1 MKKYK
6 MFLRSN
12 TVNVSNMVPVTRQK
26 SNNINTNILNK
37 RRIDDIIYFISDDI
51 KQYQQLIKILGP
63 HHKNVEFLHEKIL
76 DKLAEN
82 NYEIIQF
89 ILNKKKRTNEELII
103 IKTLLSTMKSLSLM
117 ININEPEKILFSLS
131 TYLRLES
138 KPRDSILFRFGDKG
152 TKFYI
157 LLSGRVSIL
166 ILKETRV
173 EMSFKRYFL
182 HLFLLKMMKEKEMVK
197 KTIMANNKIKNH
209 LDAKTFDIIFDKI
222 LKFVR
227 KHFGKNL
234 KKKENDLEE
243 DSLDES
249 EGVSEIETK
258 KNFES
263 PVKKRRIQLN
273 YMNNDNANNY
283 KFEVKDRIRV
293 EEIKPLK
300 NKFRKRMSIGLPSTS
315 RISILETAKLKSL
328 TKNEFEEIDCPIFT
342 KEEEIKEL
350 VSYYLYLKA
359 ILVNIRKDKISL
371 KDYINNTYINSIFR
385 KEFNEDDDVEEEQ
398 YVIYTYH
405 EIVQKNKGD
414 TFGELALQHEDSKRT
429 ATILATSDII
439 LGYLTKNDYETCI
452 NEIQLKRRKNEVN
465 FIMSFSIFD
474 KMNWVNFEKKY
485 FNFFKREFYNQGEV
499 VLRQGEKINK
509 LIFIMDGQFEITS
522 SLSLNSLYKI
532 IRQKTN
538 YSYQKMSI
546 GSNNKKNSLRLC
558 ISNNKDIIG
567 LNDCCFLGFFN
578 EEISFITAT
587 CISNKSYTFTLEKSL
602 LEDFKN
608 RIVEIKQNIKQLNKK
623 REKVMLDRLT
633 TIFEQLL
640 KNKKNKKMGKEN
652 ISTNQNKN
660 SFNENNNNSAMNNYI
675 KNKQLSDNNKRNEE
689 ILPQYRN
696 FLLSARFRRSRAL
709 TKFNENKLN
718 INFLL
723 ENNFS
728 KEYLTSERNAFSSK
742 KYRMKDLKF
751 EENKN
756 SAYKLIETDNNIDSL
771 EYKKKITNIMAVKE
785 NMPPKLNPR
794 VYLKS
799 AVTIRELNE
808 QTNIREKMKNLYLP
822 LNNII
827 NKEYINLFNWVDYN
841 KKIFDNY
848 KKVKDDDQIIK
859 TETINFKNELKKTNT
874 DRNRTYNL
882 NTDSKKK
889 EAKTERLKENEKI
902 KVKEKEKDKNSEFGD
917 SKKLSFSS
925 DNEENKNEKNEIEN
939 KKLYN
944 SRYEDSQSNIGNNL
958 FISKRNI
965 NMKARRTLKSLELEE
980 EIKNMILKTI
990 KNKNKENNFKN
1001 KNPFENSIDRKD
1013 TSSRKYTNTEYVR
1026 SPYNKISLFK
1036 NTFNWTKSKKKSKNK
1051 AKLNESYLKQILG
1064 TRYRNRDDEF
1074 ISRTEKKIVKE
1085 INDYNADLKRKKEI
1099 KLKFAKKA
1107 KEKKNMNKNKKNSSR
1122 YMNADFENENDKD
1135 LLMSRNFNIRNLKKS
1150 YEKKK

>member
-1 MKKYK
+1 MKKFK
-6 MFLRSN
+6 MFMRSN
-12 TVNVSNMVPVTRQK
+12 TMNVSNIVPVTRQK
-26 SNNINTNILNK
+26 SNHINTNILNK

-63 HHKNVEFLHEKIL
+63 HHKNVELLHEKIL

-117 ININEPEKILFSLS
+117 INITEPEKILFSLS
-131 TYLRLES
+131 TCLKLES
-138 KPRDSILFRFGDKG
+138 KPKDSILFRFGDKG

-197 KTIMANNKIKNH
+197 KTIMANTKIKNP

-243 DSLDES
+243 DSLDDS
-249 EGVSEIETK
+249 EGVSEIENK

-273 YMNNDNANNY
+273 YMNNDNQNNY

-293 EEIKPLK
+293 EEIKPIK

-315 RISILETAKLKSL
+315 RISILEAAKLKSL
-328 TKNEFEEIDCPIFT
+328 TKNEFEELDCPIFS

-350 VSYYLYLKA
+350 VSYYLYLKT
-359 ILVNIRKDKISL
+359 ILANIRKDKISL

-385 KEFNEDDDVEEEQ
+385 KDINEDDDVEEEQ

-429 ATILATSDII
+429 ATILATTDII
-439 LGYLTKNDYETCI
+439 LGYLTKNDYEACI
-452 NEIQLKRRKNEVN
+452 NEIQLKRRKHEVN

-474 KMNWVNFEKKY
+474 KMNWVTFEKRY
-485 FNFFKREFYNQGEV
+485 FNFFKREFYSQGEV
-499 VLRQGEKINK
+499 VLKQGEKINK
-509 LIFIMDGQFEITS
+509 LIFIMNGQFEITS

-538 YSYQKMSI
+538 YSYQKMNIS
-546 GSNNKKNSLRLC
+546 SNSKKNSLRLS

-567 LNDCCFLGFFN
+567 LNDCSFLGIFN

-587 CISNKSYTFTLEKSL
+587 CISNKSYTFTLDKTI
-602 LEDFKN
+602 LENFKN
-608 RIVEIKQNIKQLNKK
+608 KLVEIKQNIKQLNKK
-623 REKVMLDRLT
+623 REKVMVDRLT
-633 TIFEQLL
+633 TIFEQLV
-640 KNKKNKKMGKEN
+640 KNKKIKKMVKESI
-652 ISTNQNKN
+652 ISNQNKN
-660 SFNENNNNSAMNNYI
+660 SSVENNNNSAMNNYI
-675 KNKQLSDNNKRNEE
+675 KSKQLSDNNKRNEE

-728 KEYLTSERNAFSSK
+728 KEYLATERNAFSSK
-742 KYRMKDLKF
+742 KYREKDLKF

-756 SAYKLIETDNNIDSL
+756 SVYKLIDTEYNIDSL
-771 EYKKKITNIMAVKE
+771 KYKKKITNIMAVKE

-794 VYLKS
+794 IYLKS

-808 QTNIREKMKNLYLP
+808 KTNIREKMKNLYLP

-841 KKIFDNY
+841 KKMFDNY
-848 KKVKDDDQIIK
+848 KKIKDDGQIIK
-859 TETINFKNELKKTNT
+859 IETINNFKEEFRKTNT
-874 DRNRTYNL
+874 ERNRTYNL
-882 NTDSKKK
+882 NIDSKKK
-889 EAKTERLKENEKI
+889 ETKIERLKE
-902 KVKEKEKDKNSEFGD
+902 KEKEKDKNSEFGD

-939 KKLYN
+939 QKLYN
-944 SRYEDSQSNIGNNL
+944 SRYEGSHKNIGNNI
-958 FISKRNI
+958 FSSKRNI
-965 NMKARRTLKSLELEE
+965 NLKVRRTLKSLELEE
-980 EIKNMILKTI
+980 EIKNMILKNI

-1001 KNPFENSIDRKD
+1001 KNPFEDSTEKKNS
-1013 TSSRKYTNTEYVR
+1013 SSGKYINTEFIR
-1026 SPYNKISLFK
+1026 SPYNKMSLFK
-1036 NTFNWTKSKKKSKNK
+1036 NPFNSTKSKKNLKSK

-1064 TRYRNRDDEF
+1064 TRYRNREDEF

-1099 KLKFAKKA
+1099 KLKFSKKA
-1107 KEKKNMNKNKKNSSR
+1107 KENKNKNKKKINSSR
-1122 YMNADFENENDKD
+1122 YMNGDFENENDKD
-1135 LLMSRNFNIRNLKKS
+1135 LLMSHNFNIRNLKKS

>member
-6 MFLRSN
+6 MFMRSN
-12 TVNVSNMVPVTRQK
+12 TVNISNSVPVTRQK
-26 SNNINTNILNK
+26 SNTINTSIIKK

-51 KQYQQLIKILGP
+51 KQYQQIIKILGP
-63 HHKNVEFLHEKIL
+63 HHKNVEFLHDKIL
-76 DKLAEN
+76 NKLAEN

-117 ININEPEKILFSLS
+117 INITEPEKILFSLS
-131 TYLRLES
+131 TYLKLES
-138 KPRDSILFRFGDKG
+138 KPKDSILFRFGDKG

-173 EMSFKRYFL
+173 EMSFMRYFL
-182 HLFLLKMMKEKEMVK
+182 HLFLLKMMKERELVK
-197 KTIMANNKIKNH
+197 KTIMANNKIKNR
-209 LDAKTFDIIFDKI
+209 LDEKTFDIIFDKI

-234 KKKENDLEE
+234 KKKENEIEE
-243 DSLDES
+243 DSLDDS
-249 EGVSEIETK
+249 EGMSENETK
-258 KNFES
+258 KNFDS
-263 PVKKRRIQLN
+263 PVKKRKIQVN
-273 YMNNDNANNY
+273 YMNNDNSNNY

-293 EEIKPLK
+293 EEIKPIK
-300 NKFRKRMSIGLPSTS
+300 SKFRKRLSIGLPTTS
-315 RISILETAKLKSL
+315 RISILEAAKLKTL
-328 TKNEFEEIDCPIFT
+328 TKNDFEEIDCPIFT
-342 KEEEIKEL
+342 KEEELKEL
-350 VSYYLYLKA
+350 VSYYLYLKT
-359 ILVNIRKDKISL
+359 ILVNVRKDKISL

-385 KEFNEDDDVEEEQ
+385 KDFNEEDDVEEEQ
-398 YVIYTYH
+398 YVIYIYH

-452 NEIQLKRRKNEVN
+452 NEIQLKRRKNEAN

-485 FNFFKREFYNQGEV
+485 FNFFKREFYSQGQV

-538 YSYQKMSI
+538 YSYQKMSLN
-546 GSNNKKNSLRLC
+546 SYNKKNSLRLC

-567 LNDCCFLGFFN
+567 LNDCCFLGFYN

-587 CISNKSYTFTLEKSL
+587 CISNKSITFTLEKSF

-608 RIVEIKQNIKQLNKK
+608 RIFEIRQNIKKLNKK

-633 TIFEQLL
+633 TIFEQLI
-640 KNKKNKKMGKEN
+640 KNKKSKKMNKEN
-652 ISTNQNKN
+652 ISSNQNRN
-660 SFNENNNNSAMNNYI
+660 SSIENNNNSAMNNYI
-675 KNKQLSDNNKRNEE
+675 KSKQLSDCNKRNEE
-689 ILPQYRN
+689 ILPQFRN

-709 TKFNENKLN
+709 DKFNKNKLN

-728 KEYLTSERNAFSSK
+728 KEYLSTERNAFSSK
-742 KYRMKDLKF
+742 KYKMKDLYNF

-756 SAYKLIETDNNIDSL
+756 SIYKLIETDNNIDNP
-771 EYKKKITNIMAVKE
+771 EYKKKITNIMAIKE

-794 VYLKS
+794 LYLKS

-808 QTNIREKMKNLYLP
+808 KTNIREKMKNLYLP

-827 NKEYINLFNWVDYN
+827 NKEYINLFNCVNYN
-841 KKIFDNY
+841 KKAFDNY
-848 KKVKDDDQIIK
+848 KKIKDCDQKIK
-859 TETINFKNELKKTNT
+859 TETINNYKDDLSKTNT
-874 DRNRTYNL
+874 DKNRIYNL
-882 NTDSKKK
+882 NMDSKRR
-889 EAKTERLKENEKI
+889 EAKTERQ
-902 KVKEKEKDKNSEFGD
+902 KEKEKDKNSEFGD

-925 DNEENKNEKNEIEN
+925 DNEENKNEKNENEN
-939 KKLYN
+939 KILYN
-944 SRYEDSQSNIGNNL
+944 TRYEESPNNIYNNP
-958 FISKRNI
+958 FIIKRNKD
-965 NMKARRTLKSLELEE
+965 MKARRTLKSLELEE
-980 EIKNMILKTI
+980 EIKSLFLKNL
-990 KNKNKENNFKN
+990 KNKNKESNFKKMN
-1001 KNPFENSIDRKD
+1001 IFENSIDKKNS
-1013 TSSRKYTNTEYVR
+1013 SSRKYTNTEFTR
-1026 SPYNKISLFK
+1026 NPYNKMSLFK
-1036 NTFNWTKSKKKSKNK
+1036 NAFNFTKSKKNSKKK

-1064 TRYRNRDDEF
+1064 TRYRNREDEF

-1107 KEKKNMNKNKKNSSR
+1107 KENKSMNKKKKNSSR
-1122 YMNADFENENDKD
+1122 YMNGDFENENDKD
-1135 LLMSRNFNIRNLKKS
+1135 LLLSHNFNIRNLKKS

>member
-1 MKKYK
+1 MKKFK
-6 MFLRSN
+6 MFMRSN
-12 TVNVSNMVPVTRQK
+12 TMNVSNIVPVTRQK
-26 SNNINTNILNK
+26 SNHINTNILNK

-63 HHKNVEFLHEKIL
+63 HHKNVELLHEKIL

-117 ININEPEKILFSLS
+117 INITEPEKILFSLS
-131 TYLRLES
+131 TCLKLES
-138 KPRDSILFRFGDKG
+138 KPKDSILFRFGDKG

-197 KTIMANNKIKNH
+197 KTIMANTKIKNP

-243 DSLDES
+243 DSLDDS
-249 EGVSEIETK
+249 EGVSEIENK

-273 YMNNDNANNY
+273 YMNNDNQNNY

-293 EEIKPLK
+293 EEIKPIK

-315 RISILETAKLKSL
+315 RISILEAAKLKSL
-328 TKNEFEEIDCPIFT
+328 TKNEFEELDCPIFS

-350 VSYYLYLKA
+350 VSYYLYLKT
-359 ILVNIRKDKISL
+359 ILANIRKDKISL

-385 KEFNEDDDVEEEQ
+385 KDINEDDDVEEEQ

-452 NEIQLKRRKNEVN
+452 NEIQLKRRKHEVN

-474 KMNWVNFEKKY
+474 KMNWVTFEKRY
-485 FNFFKREFYNQGEV
+485 FNFFKREFYSQGEV
-499 VLRQGEKINK
+499 VLKQGEKINK
-509 LIFIMDGQFEITS
+509 LIFIMNGQFEITS

-538 YSYQKMSI
+538 YSYQKMNIS
-546 GSNNKKNSLRLC
+546 SNSKKNSLRLS

-567 LNDCCFLGFFN
+567 LNDCSFLGIFN

-587 CISNKSYTFTLEKSL
+587 CISNKSYTFTLDKTI
-602 LEDFKN
+602 LENFKN
-608 RIVEIKQNIKQLNKK
+608 KLVEIKQNIKQLNKK
-623 REKVMLDRLT
+623 REKVMVDRLT
-633 TIFEQLL
+633 TIFEQLV
-640 KNKKNKKMGKEN
+640 KNKKIKKMVKESI
-652 ISTNQNKN
+652 ISNQNKN
-660 SFNENNNNSAMNNYI
+660 SSVENNNNSAMNNYI
-675 KNKQLSDNNKRNEE
+675 KSKQLSDNNKRNEE

-728 KEYLTSERNAFSSK
+728 KEYLATERNAFSSK
-742 KYRMKDLKF
+742 KYREKDLKF

-756 SAYKLIETDNNIDSL
+756 SVYKLIDTEYNIDSL
-771 EYKKKITNIMAVKE
+771 KYKKKITNIMAVKE

-794 VYLKS
+794 IYLKS

-808 QTNIREKMKNLYLP
+808 KTNIREKMKNLYLP

-841 KKIFDNY
+841 KKMFDNY
-848 KKVKDDDQIIK
+848 KKIKDDGQIIK
-859 TETINFKNELKKTNT
+859 IETINNFKEEFRKTNT
-874 DRNRTYNL
+874 ERNRNRTYNL
-882 NTDSKKK
+882 NIDSKKK
-889 EAKTERLKENEKI
+889 ETKIERLKE
-902 KVKEKEKDKNSEFGD
+902 KEKEKDKNSEFGD

-939 KKLYN
+939 QKLYN
-944 SRYEDSQSNIGNNL
+944 SRYEGSHKNIGNNI
-958 FISKRNI
+958 FSSKRNI
-965 NMKARRTLKSLELEE
+965 NLKVRRTLKSLELEE
-980 EIKNMILKTI
+980 EIKNMILKNI

-1001 KNPFENSIDRKD
+1001 KNPFEDSIEKKNS
-1013 TSSRKYTNTEYVR
+1013 SSGKYINTEFIR
-1026 SPYNKISLFK
+1026 SPYNKMSLFK
-1036 NTFNWTKSKKKSKNK
+1036 TPFNSTKSKKNLKSK

-1064 TRYRNRDDEF
+1064 TRYRNREDEF

-1099 KLKFAKKA
+1099 KLKFSKKA
-1107 KEKKNMNKNKKNSSR
+1107 KENKNKNKKKINSSR
-1122 YMNADFENENDKD
+1122 YMNGDFENENDKD
-1135 LLMSRNFNIRNLKKS
+1135 LLMSHNFNIRNLKKS

>member
-1 MKKYK
+1 MKKFK
-6 MFLRSN
+6 MFMRSN
-12 TVNVSNMVPVTRQK
+12 TMNVSNIVPVTRQK
-26 SNNINTNILNK
+26 SNHINTNILNK

-63 HHKNVEFLHEKIL
+63 HHKNVELLHEKIL

-117 ININEPEKILFSLS
+117 INITEPEKILFSLS
-131 TYLRLES
+131 TCLKLES
-138 KPRDSILFRFGDKG
+138 KPKDSILFRFGDKG

-197 KTIMANNKIKNH
+197 KTIMANTKIKNP

-243 DSLDES
+243 DSLDDS
-249 EGVSEIETK
+249 EGVSEIENK

-273 YMNNDNANNY
+273 YMNNDNQNNY

-293 EEIKPLK
+293 EEIKPIK

-315 RISILETAKLKSL
+315 RISILEAAKLKSL
-328 TKNEFEEIDCPIFT
+328 TKNEFEELDCPIFS

-350 VSYYLYLKA
+350 VSYYLYLKT
-359 ILVNIRKDKISL
+359 ILANIRKDKISL

-385 KEFNEDDDVEEEQ
+385 KDINEDDDVEEEQ

-429 ATILATSDII
+429 ATILATTDII
-439 LGYLTKNDYETCI
+439 LGYLTKNDYEACI
-452 NEIQLKRRKNEVN
+452 NEIQLKRRKHEVN

-474 KMNWVNFEKKY
+474 KMNWVTFEKRY
-485 FNFFKREFYNQGEV
+485 FNFFKREFYSQGEV
-499 VLRQGEKINK
+499 VLKQGEKINK
-509 LIFIMDGQFEITS
+509 LIFIMNGQFEITS

-538 YSYQKMSI
+538 YSYQKMNIS
-546 GSNNKKNSLRLC
+546 SNSKKNSLRLS

-567 LNDCCFLGFFN
+567 LNDCSFLGIFN

-587 CISNKSYTFTLEKSL
+587 CISNKSYTFTLDKTI
-602 LEDFKN
+602 LENFKN
-608 RIVEIKQNIKQLNKK
+608 KLVEIKQNIKQLNKK
-623 REKVMLDRLT
+623 REKVMVDRLT
-633 TIFEQLL
+633 TIFEQLV
-640 KNKKNKKMGKEN
+640 KNKKIKKMVKESI
-652 ISTNQNKN
+652 ISNQNKN
-660 SFNENNNNSAMNNYI
+660 SSVENNNNSAMNNYI
-675 KNKQLSDNNKRNEE
+675 KSKQLSDNNKRNEE

-728 KEYLTSERNAFSSK
+728 KEYLATERNAFSSK
-742 KYRMKDLKF
+742 KYRKKDLKF

-756 SAYKLIETDNNIDSL
+756 SVYKLIDTEYNIDSL
-771 EYKKKITNIMAVKE
+771 KYKKKITNIMAVKE

-794 VYLKS
+794 IYLKS

-808 QTNIREKMKNLYLP
+808 KTNIREKMKNLYLP

-841 KKIFDNY
+841 KKMFDNY
-848 KKVKDDDQIIK
+848 KKIKDDGQIIK
-859 TETINFKNELKKTNT
+859 IETINNFKEEFRKTNT
-874 DRNRTYNL
+874 ERNRNRTYNL
-882 NTDSKKK
+882 NFDSKKK
-889 EAKTERLKENEKI
+889 ETKIERLKE
-902 KVKEKEKDKNSEFGD
+902 KEKEKDKNSEFGD

-939 KKLYN
+939 QKLYN
-944 SRYEDSQSNIGNNL
+944 SRYEGSHKNIGNNI
-958 FISKRNI
+958 FSSKRNI
-965 NMKARRTLKSLELEE
+965 NLKVRRTLKSLELEE
-980 EIKNMILKTI
+980 EIKNMILKNI

-1001 KNPFENSIDRKD
+1001 KNPFEDSIEKKNS
-1013 TSSRKYTNTEYVR
+1013 SSGKYINTEFIR
-1026 SPYNKISLFK
+1026 SPYNKMSLFK
-1036 NTFNWTKSKKKSKNK
+1036 NPFNSTKSKKNLKSK

-1064 TRYRNRDDEF
+1064 TRYRNREDEF

-1099 KLKFAKKA
+1099 KLKFSKKA
-1107 KEKKNMNKNKKNSSR
+1107 KENKNKNKKKINSSR
-1122 YMNADFENENDKD
+1122 YMNGDFENENDKD
-1135 LLMSRNFNIRNLKKS
+1135 LLMSHNFNIRNLKKS

>member
-1 MKKYK
+1 MKKFK
-6 MFLRSN
+6 MFMRSN
-12 TVNVSNMVPVTRQK
+12 TMNVSNIVPVTRQK
-26 SNNINTNILNK
+26 SNHINTNILNK

-63 HHKNVEFLHEKIL
+63 NHKNVGFLHEKIL

-117 ININEPEKILFSLS
+117 INITEPEKILFSLS
-131 TYLRLES
+131 TCLKLES
-138 KPRDSILFRFGDKG
+138 KPKDSILFRFGDKG

-197 KTIMANNKIKNH
+197 KTIMANNKIKNP
-209 LDAKTFDIIFDKI
+209 LDVKTFDIIFDKI

-243 DSLDES
+243 DSLDDS
-249 EGVSEIETK
+249 EGVSEIENK

-273 YMNNDNANNY
+273 YMNNDNQNNY

-293 EEIKPLK
+293 EEIKPIK

-315 RISILETAKLKSL
+315 RISILEAAKLKSL
-328 TKNEFEEIDCPIFT
+328 TKNEFEELDCPIFS

-350 VSYYLYLKA
+350 VSYYLYLKT
-359 ILVNIRKDKISL
+359 ILANIRKDKISL

-385 KEFNEDDDVEEEQ
+385 KDINEDDDVEEEQ

-429 ATILATSDII
+429 ATILATTDII
-439 LGYLTKNDYETCI
+439 LGYLTKNDYEACI
-452 NEIQLKRRKNEVN
+452 NEIQLKRRKHEVN

-474 KMNWVNFEKKY
+474 KMNWVTFEKRY
-485 FNFFKREFYNQGEV
+485 FNFFKREFYSQGEV
-499 VLRQGEKINK
+499 VLKQGEKINK
-509 LIFIMDGQFEITS
+509 LIFIMNGQFEITS

-538 YSYQKMSI
+538 YSYQKMNIS
-546 GSNNKKNSLRLC
+546 SNSKKNSLRLS

-567 LNDCCFLGFFN
+567 LNDCSFLGIFN

-587 CISNKSYTFTLEKSL
+587 CISNKSYTFTLDKTI
-602 LEDFKN
+602 LENFKN
-608 RIVEIKQNIKQLNKK
+608 KLVEIKQNIKQLNKK
-623 REKVMLDRLT
+623 REKVMVDRLT
-633 TIFEQLL
+633 TIFEQLV
-640 KNKKNKKMGKEN
+640 KNKKIKKMVKESI
-652 ISTNQNKN
+652 ISNQNKN
-660 SFNENNNNSAMNNYI
+660 SSVENNNNSAMNNYI
-675 KNKQLSDNNKRNEE
+675 KSKQLSDNNKRNEE

-728 KEYLTSERNAFSSK
+728 KEYLATERNAFSSK
-742 KYRMKDLKF
+742 KYREKDLKF

-756 SAYKLIETDNNIDSL
+756 SVYKLIDTEYNIDSL
-771 EYKKKITNIMAVKE
+771 KYKKKITNIMAVKE

-794 VYLKS
+794 IYLKS

-808 QTNIREKMKNLYLP
+808 KTNIREKMKNLYLP

-841 KKIFDNY
+841 KKMFDNY
-848 KKVKDDDQIIK
+848 KKIKDDGQIIK
-859 TETINFKNELKKTNT
+859 IETINNFKEEFRKTNT
-874 DRNRTYNL
+874 ERNRNRTYNL
-882 NTDSKKK
+882 NIDSKKK
-889 EAKTERLKENEKI
+889 ETKIERLKE
-902 KVKEKEKDKNSEFGD
+902 KEKEKDRNSEFGD

-939 KKLYN
+939 QKLYN
-944 SRYEDSQSNIGNNL
+944 SRYEGSHKNIGNNI
-958 FISKRNI
+958 FSSKRNI
-965 NMKARRTLKSLELEE
+965 NLKVRRTLKSLELEE
-980 EIKNMILKTI
+980 EIKNMILKNI

-1001 KNPFENSIDRKD
+1001 KNPFEDSIEKKNS
-1013 TSSRKYTNTEYVR
+1013 SSGKYINTEFVR
-1026 SPYNKISLFK
+1026 SPYNKMSLFK
-1036 NTFNWTKSKKKSKNK
+1036 TPFNSTKSKKNLKSK

-1064 TRYRNRDDEF
+1064 TRYRNREDEF

-1099 KLKFAKKA
+1099 KLKFSKKA
-1107 KEKKNMNKNKKNSSR
+1107 KENKNKNKKKINSSR
-1122 YMNADFENENDKD
+1122 YMNGDFENENDKD
-1135 LLMSRNFNIRNLKKS
+1135 LLMSHNFNIRNLKKS

>member
-1 MKKYK
+1 MKKFK
-6 MFLRSN
+6 MFMRSN
-12 TVNVSNMVPVTRQK
+12 TMNVSNIVPVTRQK
-26 SNNINTNILNK
+26 SNHINTNILNK

-63 HHKNVEFLHEKIL
+63 HHKNVELLHEKIL

-117 ININEPEKILFSLS
+117 INITEPEKILFSLS
-131 TYLRLES
+131 TCLKLES
-138 KPRDSILFRFGDKG
+138 KPKDSILFRFGDKG

-197 KTIMANNKIKNH
+197 KTIMANTKIKNP

-243 DSLDES
+243 DSLDDS
-249 EGVSEIETK
+249 EGVSEIENK

-273 YMNNDNANNY
+273 YMNNDNQNNY

-293 EEIKPLK
+293 EEIKPIK

-315 RISILETAKLKSL
+315 RISILEAAKLKSL
-328 TKNEFEEIDCPIFT
+328 TKNEFEELDCPIFS

-350 VSYYLYLKA
+350 VSYYLYLKT
-359 ILVNIRKDKISL
+359 ILANIRKDKISL

-385 KEFNEDDDVEEEQ
+385 KDINEDDDVEEEQ

-429 ATILATSDII
+429 ATILATTDII
-439 LGYLTKNDYETCI
+439 LGYLTKNDYEACI
-452 NEIQLKRRKNEVN
+452 NEIQLKRRKHEVN

-474 KMNWVNFEKKY
+474 KMNWVTFEKRY
-485 FNFFKREFYNQGEV
+485 FNFFKREFYSQGEV
-499 VLRQGEKINK
+499 VLKQGEKINK
-509 LIFIMDGQFEITS
+509 LIFIMNGQFEITS

-538 YSYQKMSI
+538 YSYQKMNIS
-546 GSNNKKNSLRLC
+546 SNSKKNSLRLS

-567 LNDCCFLGFFN
+567 LNDCSFLGIFN

-587 CISNKSYTFTLEKSL
+587 CISNKSYTFTLDKTI
-602 LEDFKN
+602 LENFKN
-608 RIVEIKQNIKQLNKK
+608 KLVEIKQNIKQLNKK
-623 REKVMLDRLT
+623 REKVMVDRLT
-633 TIFEQLL
+633 TIFEQLV
-640 KNKKNKKMGKEN
+640 KNKKIKKMVKESI
-652 ISTNQNKN
+652 ISNQNKN
-660 SFNENNNNSAMNNYI
+660 SSVENNNNSAMNNYI
-675 KNKQLSDNNKRNEE
+675 KSKQLSDNNKRNEE

-728 KEYLTSERNAFSSK
+728 KEYLATERNAFSSK
-742 KYRMKDLKF
+742 KYRKKDLKF

-756 SAYKLIETDNNIDSL
+756 SVYKLIDTEYNIDSL
-771 EYKKKITNIMAVKE
+771 KYKKKITNIMAVKE

-794 VYLKS
+794 IYLKS

-808 QTNIREKMKNLYLP
+808 KTNIREKMKNLYLP

-841 KKIFDNY
+841 KKMFDNY
-848 KKVKDDDQIIK
+848 KKIKDDGQIIK
-859 TETINFKNELKKTNT
+859 IETINNFKEEFRKTNT
-874 DRNRTYNL
+874 ERNRNRTYNL
-882 NTDSKKK
+882 NIDSKKK
-889 EAKTERLKENEKI
+889 ETKIERLKE
-902 KVKEKEKDKNSEFGD
+902 KEKEKDKNSEFGD

-939 KKLYN
+939 QKLYN
-944 SRYEDSQSNIGNNL
+944 SRYEGSHKNIGNNI
-958 FISKRNI
+958 FSSKRNI
-965 NMKARRTLKSLELEE
+965 NLKVRRTLKSLELEE
-980 EIKNMILKTI
+980 EIKNMILKNI

-1001 KNPFENSIDRKD
+1001 KNPFEDSIEKKNS
-1013 TSSRKYTNTEYVR
+1013 SSGKYINTEFIR
-1026 SPYNKISLFK
+1026 SPYNKMSLFK
-1036 NTFNWTKSKKKSKNK
+1036 NPFNSTKSKKNLKSK

-1064 TRYRNRDDEF
+1064 TRYRNREDEF

-1099 KLKFAKKA
+1099 KLKFSKKA
-1107 KEKKNMNKNKKNSSR
+1107 KENKNKNKKKINSSR
-1122 YMNADFENENDKD
+1122 YMNGDFENENDKD
-1135 LLMSRNFNIRNLKKS
+1135 LLMSHNFNIRNLKKS

>member
-1 MKKYK
+1 MKKFK
-6 MFLRSN
+6 MFMRSN
-12 TVNVSNMVPVTRQK
+12 TMNVSNIVPVTRQK
-26 SNNINTNILNK
+26 SNHINTNILNK

-63 HHKNVEFLHEKIL
+63 HHKNVELLHEKIL

-117 ININEPEKILFSLS
+117 INITEPEKILFSLS
-131 TYLRLES
+131 TCLKLES
-138 KPRDSILFRFGDKG
+138 KPKDSILFRFGDKG

-197 KTIMANNKIKNH
+197 KTIMANTKIKNP

-243 DSLDES
+243 DSLDDS
-249 EGVSEIETK
+249 EGVSEIENK

-273 YMNNDNANNY
+273 YMNNDNQNNY

-293 EEIKPLK
+293 EEIKPIK

-315 RISILETAKLKSL
+315 RISILEAAKLKSL
-328 TKNEFEEIDCPIFT
+328 TKNEFEELDCPIFS

-350 VSYYLYLKA
+350 VSYYLYLKT
-359 ILVNIRKDKISL
+359 ILANIRKDKISL

-385 KEFNEDDDVEEEQ
+385 KDINEDDDVEEEQ

-429 ATILATSDII
+429 ATILATTDII
-439 LGYLTKNDYETCI
+439 LGYLTKNDYEACI
-452 NEIQLKRRKNEVN
+452 NEIQLKRRKHEVN

-474 KMNWVNFEKKY
+474 KMNWVTFEKRY
-485 FNFFKREFYNQGEV
+485 FNFFKREFYSQGEV
-499 VLRQGEKINK
+499 VLKQGEKINK
-509 LIFIMDGQFEITS
+509 LIFIMNGQFEITS

-538 YSYQKMSI
+538 YSYQKMNIS
-546 GSNNKKNSLRLC
+546 SNSKKNSLRLS

-567 LNDCCFLGFFN
+567 LNDCSFLGIFN

-587 CISNKSYTFTLEKSL
+587 CISNKSYTFTLDKTI
-602 LEDFKN
+602 LENFKN
-608 RIVEIKQNIKQLNKK
+608 KLVEIKQNIKQLNKK
-623 REKVMLDRLT
+623 REKVMVDRLT
-633 TIFEQLL
+633 TIFEQLV
-640 KNKKNKKMGKEN
+640 KNKKIKKMVKESI
-652 ISTNQNKN
+652 ISNQNKN
-660 SFNENNNNSAMNNYI
+660 SSVENNNNSAMNNYI
-675 KNKQLSDNNKRNEE
+675 KSKQLSDNNKRNEE

-728 KEYLTSERNAFSSK
+728 KEYLATERNAFSSK
-742 KYRMKDLKF
+742 KYREKDLKF

-756 SAYKLIETDNNIDSL
+756 SVYKLIDTEYNIDSL
-771 EYKKKITNIMAVKE
+771 KYKKKITNIMAVKE

-794 VYLKS
+794 IYLKS

-808 QTNIREKMKNLYLP
+808 KTNIREKMKNLYLP

-841 KKIFDNY
+841 KKMFDNY
-848 KKVKDDDQIIK
+848 KKIKDDGQIIK
-859 TETINFKNELKKTNT
+859 IETINNFKEEFRKTNT
-874 DRNRTYNL
+874 ERNRNRTYNL
-882 NTDSKKK
+882 NIDSKKK
-889 EAKTERLKENEKI
+889 ETKIERLKE
-902 KVKEKEKDKNSEFGD
+902 KEKEKDKNSEFGD

-939 KKLYN
+939 QKLYN
-944 SRYEDSQSNIGNNL
+944 SRYEGSHKNIGNNI
-958 FISKRNI
+958 FSSKRNI
-965 NMKARRTLKSLELEE
+965 NLKVRRTLKSLELEE
-980 EIKNMILKTI
+980 EIKNMILKNI

-1001 KNPFENSIDRKD
+1001 KNPFEDSIEKKNS
-1013 TSSRKYTNTEYVR
+1013 SSGKYINTEFVR
-1026 SPYNKISLFK
+1026 SPYNKMSLFK
-1036 NTFNWTKSKKKSKNK
+1036 TPFNSTKSKKNLKSK

-1064 TRYRNRDDEF
+1064 TRYRNREDEF

-1099 KLKFAKKA
+1099 KLKFSKKA
-1107 KEKKNMNKNKKNSSR
+1107 KENKNKNKKKINSSR
-1122 YMNADFENENDKD
+1122 YMNGDFENENDKD
-1135 LLMSRNFNIRNLKKS
+1135 LLMSHNFNIRNLKKS

>member
-1 MKKYK
+1 MKKFK
-6 MFLRSN
+6 MFMRSN
-12 TVNVSNMVPVTRQK
+12 TMNVSNIVPVTRQK
-26 SNNINTNILNK
+26 SNHINTNILNK

-63 HHKNVEFLHEKIL
+63 HHKNVELLHEKIL

-117 ININEPEKILFSLS
+117 INITEPEKILFSLS
-131 TYLRLES
+131 TCLKLES
-138 KPRDSILFRFGDKG
+138 KPKDSILFRFGDKG

-197 KTIMANNKIKNH
+197 KTIMANTKIKNP

-243 DSLDES
+243 DSLDDS
-249 EGVSEIETK
+249 EGVSEIENK

-273 YMNNDNANNY
+273 YMNNDNQNNY

-293 EEIKPLK
+293 EEIKPIK

-315 RISILETAKLKSL
+315 RISILEAAKLKSL
-328 TKNEFEEIDCPIFT
+328 TKNEFEELDCPIFS

-350 VSYYLYLKA
+350 VSYYLYLKT
-359 ILVNIRKDKISL
+359 ILANIRKDKISL

-385 KEFNEDDDVEEEQ
+385 KDINEDDDVEEEQ

-429 ATILATSDII
+429 ATILATTDII
-439 LGYLTKNDYETCI
+439 LGYLTKNDYEACI
-452 NEIQLKRRKNEVN
+452 NEIQLKRRKHEVN

-474 KMNWVNFEKKY
+474 KMNWVTFEKRY
-485 FNFFKREFYNQGEV
+485 FNFFKREFYSQGEV
-499 VLRQGEKINK
+499 VLKQGEKINK
-509 LIFIMDGQFEITS
+509 LIFIMNGQFEITS

-538 YSYQKMSI
+538 YSYQKMNIS
-546 GSNNKKNSLRLC
+546 SNSKKNSLRLS

-567 LNDCCFLGFFN
+567 LNDCSFLGIFN

-587 CISNKSYTFTLEKSL
+587 CISNKSYTFTLDKTI
-602 LEDFKN
+602 LENFKN
-608 RIVEIKQNIKQLNKK
+608 KLVEIKQNIKQLNKK
-623 REKVMLDRLT
+623 REKVMVDRLT
-633 TIFEQLL
+633 TIFEQLV
-640 KNKKNKKMGKEN
+640 KNKKIKKMVKESI
-652 ISTNQNKN
+652 ISNQNKN
-660 SFNENNNNSAMNNYI
+660 SSVENNNNSAMNNYI
-675 KNKQLSDNNKRNEE
+675 KSKQLSDNNKRNEE

-728 KEYLTSERNAFSSK
+728 KEYLATERNAFSSK
-742 KYRMKDLKF
+742 KYREKDLKF

-756 SAYKLIETDNNIDSL
+756 SVYKLIDTEYNIDSL
-771 EYKKKITNIMAVKE
+771 KYKKKITNIMAVKE

-794 VYLKS
+794 IYLKS

-808 QTNIREKMKNLYLP
+808 KTNIREKMKNLYLP

-841 KKIFDNY
+841 KKMFDNY
-848 KKVKDDDQIIK
+848 KKIKDDGQIIK
-859 TETINFKNELKKTNT
+859 IETINNFKEEFRKTNT
-874 DRNRTYNL
+874 ERNRNRTYNL
-882 NTDSKKK
+882 NIDSKKK
-889 EAKTERLKENEKI
+889 ETKIERLKE
-902 KVKEKEKDKNSEFGD
+902 KEKEKDKNSEFGD

-939 KKLYN
+939 QKLYN
-944 SRYEDSQSNIGNNL
+944 SRYEGSHKNIGNNI
-958 FISKRNI
+958 FSSKRNI
-965 NMKARRTLKSLELEE
+965 NLKVRRTLKSLELEE
-980 EIKNMILKTI
+980 EIKNMILKNI

-1001 KNPFENSIDRKD
+1001 KNPFEDSIEKKNS
-1013 TSSRKYTNTEYVR
+1013 SSGKYINTEFIR
-1026 SPYNKISLFK
+1026 SPYNKMSLFK
-1036 NTFNWTKSKKKSKNK
+1036 NPFNSTKSKKNLKSK

-1064 TRYRNRDDEF
+1064 TRYRNREDEF

-1099 KLKFAKKA
+1099 KLKFSKKA
-1107 KEKKNMNKNKKNSSR
+1107 KENKNKNKKKINSSR
-1122 YMNADFENENDKD
+1122 YMNGDFENENDKD
-1135 LLMSRNFNIRNLKKS
+1135 LLMSHNFNIRNLKKS

>member
-1 MKKYK
+1 MKKFK
-6 MFLRSN
+6 MFMRSN
-12 TVNVSNMVPVTRQK
+12 TMNVSNIVPVTRQK
-26 SNNINTNILNK
+26 SNHINTNILNK

-63 HHKNVEFLHEKIL
+63 HHKNVELLHEKIL

-117 ININEPEKILFSLS
+117 INITEPEKILFSLS
-131 TYLRLES
+131 TCLKLES
-138 KPRDSILFRFGDKG
+138 KPKDSILFRFGDKG

-197 KTIMANNKIKNH
+197 KTIMANTKIKNP

-243 DSLDES
+243 DSLDDS
-249 EGVSEIETK
+249 EGVSEIENK

-273 YMNNDNANNY
+273 YMNNDNQNNY

-293 EEIKPLK
+293 EEIKPIK

-315 RISILETAKLKSL
+315 RISILEAAKLKSL
-328 TKNEFEEIDCPIFT
+328 TKNEFEELDCPIFS

-350 VSYYLYLKA
+350 VSYYLYLKT
-359 ILVNIRKDKISL
+359 ILANIRKDKISL

-385 KEFNEDDDVEEEQ
+385 KDINEDDDVEEEQ

-429 ATILATSDII
+429 ATILATTDII
-439 LGYLTKNDYETCI
+439 LGYLTKNDYEACI
-452 NEIQLKRRKNEVN
+452 NEIQLKRRKHEVN

-474 KMNWVNFEKKY
+474 KMNWVTFEKRY
-485 FNFFKREFYNQGEV
+485 FNFFKREFYSQGEV
-499 VLRQGEKINK
+499 VLKQGEKINK
-509 LIFIMDGQFEITS
+509 LIFIMNGQFEITS

-538 YSYQKMSI
+538 YSYQKMNI
-546 GSNNKKNSLRLC
+546 NSNSKKNSLRLS

-567 LNDCCFLGFFN
+567 LNDCSFLGIFN

-587 CISNKSYTFTLEKSL
+587 CISNKSYTFTLDKTI
-602 LEDFKN
+602 LENFKN
-608 RIVEIKQNIKQLNKK
+608 KLVEIKQNIKQLNKK
-623 REKVMLDRLT
+623 REKVMVDRLT
-633 TIFEQLL
+633 TIFEQLV
-640 KNKKNKKMGKEN
+640 KNKKIKKMVKESI
-652 ISTNQNKN
+652 ISNQNKN
-660 SFNENNNNSAMNNYI
+660 SSVENNNNSAMNNYI
-675 KNKQLSDNNKRNEE
+675 KSKQLSDNNKRNEE

-728 KEYLTSERNAFSSK
+728 KEYLATERNAFSSK
-742 KYRMKDLKF
+742 KYREKDLKF

-756 SAYKLIETDNNIDSL
+756 SVYKLIDTEYNIDSL
-771 EYKKKITNIMAVKE
+771 KYKKKITNIMAVKE

-794 VYLKS
+794 IYLKS

-808 QTNIREKMKNLYLP
+808 KTNIREKMKNLYLP

-841 KKIFDNY
+841 KKMFDNY
-848 KKVKDDDQIIK
+848 KKIKDDGQIIK
-859 TETINFKNELKKTNT
+859 IETINNFKEEFRKTNT
-874 DRNRTYNL
+874 ERNRNRTYNL
-882 NTDSKKK
+882 NIDSKKK
-889 EAKTERLKENEKI
+889 ETKIESLKE
-902 KVKEKEKDKNSEFGD
+902 KEKEKDKNSEFGD

-939 KKLYN
+939 QKLYN
-944 SRYEDSQSNIGNNL
+944 SRYEGSHKNIGNNI
-958 FISKRNI
+958 FSSKRNI
-965 NMKARRTLKSLELEE
+965 NLKVRRTLKSLELEE
-980 EIKNMILKTI
+980 EIKNMILKNI

-1001 KNPFENSIDRKD
+1001 KNPFEDSIEKKNS
-1013 TSSRKYTNTEYVR
+1013 SSGKYINTEFVR
-1026 SPYNKISLFK
+1026 SPYNKMSLFK
-1036 NTFNWTKSKKKSKNK
+1036 TPFNSTKSKKNLKSK

-1064 TRYRNRDDEF
+1064 TRYRNREDEF

-1099 KLKFAKKA
+1099 KLKFSKKA
-1107 KEKKNMNKNKKNSSR
+1107 KENKNKNKKKINSSR
-1122 YMNADFENENDKD
+1122 YMNGDFENENDKD
-1135 LLMSRNFNIRNLKKS
+1135 LLMSHNFNIRNLKKS

>member
-1 MKKYK
+1 MKKFK
-6 MFLRSN
+6 MFMRSN
-12 TVNVSNMVPVTRQK
+12 TMNVSNIVPVTRQK
-26 SNNINTNILNK
+26 SNHINTNILNK

-63 HHKNVEFLHEKIL
+63 HHKNVELLHEKIL

-117 ININEPEKILFSLS
+117 INITEPEKILFSLS
-131 TYLRLES
+131 TCLKLES
-138 KPRDSILFRFGDKG
+138 KPKDSILFRFGDKG

-197 KTIMANNKIKNH
+197 KTIMANTKIKNP

-243 DSLDES
+243 DSLDDS
-249 EGVSEIETK
+249 EGVSEIENK

-273 YMNNDNANNY
+273 YMNNDNQNNY

-293 EEIKPLK
+293 EEIKPIK

-315 RISILETAKLKSL
+315 RISILEAAKLKSL
-328 TKNEFEEIDCPIFT
+328 TKNEFEELDCPIFS

-350 VSYYLYLKA
+350 VSYYLYLKT
-359 ILVNIRKDKISL
+359 ILANIRKDKISL

-385 KEFNEDDDVEEEQ
+385 KDLNEDDDVEEEQ

-429 ATILATSDII
+429 ATILATTDII
-439 LGYLTKNDYETCI
+439 LGYLTKNDYEACI
-452 NEIQLKRRKNEVN
+452 NEIQLKRRKHEVN

-474 KMNWVNFEKKY
+474 KMNWVTFEKRY
-485 FNFFKREFYNQGEV
+485 FNFFKREFYSQGEV
-499 VLRQGEKINK
+499 VLKQGEKINK
-509 LIFIMDGQFEITS
+509 LIFIMNGQFEITS

-538 YSYQKMSI
+538 YSYQKMNIS
-546 GSNNKKNSLRLC
+546 SNSKKNSLRLS

-567 LNDCCFLGFFN
+567 LNDCSFLGIFN

-587 CISNKSYTFTLEKSL
+587 CISNKSYTFTLDKTI
-602 LEDFKN
+602 LENFKN
-608 RIVEIKQNIKQLNKK
+608 KLVEIKQNIKQLNKK
-623 REKVMLDRLT
+623 REKVMVDRLT
-633 TIFEQLL
+633 TIFEQLV
-640 KNKKNKKMGKEN
+640 KNKKIKKMVKESI
-652 ISTNQNKN
+652 ISNQNKN
-660 SFNENNNNSAMNNYI
+660 SSVENNNNSAMNNYI
-675 KNKQLSDNNKRNEE
+675 KSKQLSDNNKRNEE

-728 KEYLTSERNAFSSK
+728 KEYLATERNAFSSK
-742 KYRMKDLKF
+742 KYREKDLKF

-756 SAYKLIETDNNIDSL
+756 SVYKLIDTEYNIDSL
-771 EYKKKITNIMAVKE
+771 KYKKKITNIMAVKE

-794 VYLKS
+794 IYLKS

-808 QTNIREKMKNLYLP
+808 KTNIREKMKNLYLP

-841 KKIFDNY
+841 KKMFDNY
-848 KKVKDDDQIIK
+848 KKIKDDGQIIK
-859 TETINFKNELKKTNT
+859 IETINNFKEEFRKTNT
-874 DRNRTYNL
+874 ERNRTYNL
-882 NTDSKKK
+882 NIDSKKK
-889 EAKTERLKENEKI
+889 ETKIERLKE
-902 KVKEKEKDKNSEFGD
+902 KEKEKDKNSEFGD

-939 KKLYN
+939 QKLYN
-944 SRYEDSQSNIGNNL
+944 SRYEGSHKNIGNNI
-958 FISKRNI
+958 FSSKRNI
-965 NMKARRTLKSLELEE
+965 NLKVRRTLKSLELEE
-980 EIKNMILKTI
+980 EIKNMILKNI

-1001 KNPFENSIDRKD
+1001 KNPFEDSIEKKNS
-1013 TSSRKYTNTEYVR
+1013 SSGKYINTEFIR
-1026 SPYNKISLFK
+1026 SPYNKMSLFK
-1036 NTFNWTKSKKKSKNK
+1036 TPFNSTKSKKNLKSK

-1064 TRYRNRDDEF
+1064 TRYRNREDEF

-1099 KLKFAKKA
+1099 KLKFSKKA
-1107 KEKKNMNKNKKNSSR
+1107 KENKNKNKKKINSSR
-1122 YMNADFENENDKD
+1122 YMNGDFENENDKD
-1135 LLMSRNFNIRNLKKS
+1135 LLMSHNFNIRNLKKS

>member
-1 MKKYK
+1 MKKFK
-6 MFLRSN
+6 MFMRSN
-12 TVNVSNMVPVTRQK
+12 TMNVSNIVPVTRQK
-26 SNNINTNILNK
+26 SNHINTNILNK

-63 HHKNVEFLHEKIL
+63 HHKNVELLHEKIL

-117 ININEPEKILFSLS
+117 INITEPEKILFSLS
-131 TYLRLES
+131 TCLKLES
-138 KPRDSILFRFGDKG
+138 KPKDSILFRFGDKG

-197 KTIMANNKIKNH
+197 KTIMANTKIKNP

-243 DSLDES
+243 DSLDDS
-249 EGVSEIETK
+249 EGVSEIENK

-273 YMNNDNANNY
+273 YMNNDNQNNY

-293 EEIKPLK
+293 EEIKPIK

-315 RISILETAKLKSL
+315 RISILEAAKLKSL
-328 TKNEFEEIDCPIFT
+328 TKNEFEELDCPIFS

-350 VSYYLYLKA
+350 VSYYLYLKT
-359 ILVNIRKDKISL
+359 ILANIRKDKISL

-385 KEFNEDDDVEEEQ
+385 KDINEDDDVEEEQ

-429 ATILATSDII
+429 ATILATTDII
-439 LGYLTKNDYETCI
+439 LGYLTKNDYEACI
-452 NEIQLKRRKNEVN
+452 NEIQLKRRKHEVN

-474 KMNWVNFEKKY
+474 KMNWVTFEKRY
-485 FNFFKREFYNQGEV
+485 FNFFKREFYSQGEV
-499 VLRQGEKINK
+499 VLKQGEKINK
-509 LIFIMDGQFEITS
+509 LIFIMNGQFEITS

-538 YSYQKMSI
+538 YSYQKMNIS
-546 GSNNKKNSLRLC
+546 SNSKKNSLRLS

-567 LNDCCFLGFFN
+567 LNDCSFLGIFN

-587 CISNKSYTFTLEKSL
+587 CISNKSYTFTLDKTI
-602 LEDFKN
+602 LENFKN
-608 RIVEIKQNIKQLNKK
+608 KLVEIKQNIKQLNKK
-623 REKVMLDRLT
+623 REKVMVDRLT
-633 TIFEQLL
+633 TIFEQLV
-640 KNKKNKKMGKEN
+640 KNKKIKKMVKESI
-652 ISTNQNKN
+652 ISNQNKN
-660 SFNENNNNSAMNNYI
+660 SSVENNNNSAMNNYI
-675 KNKQLSDNNKRNEE
+675 KSKQLSDNNKRNEE

-728 KEYLTSERNAFSSK
+728 KEYLATERNAFSSK
-742 KYRMKDLKF
+742 KYRKKDLKF

-756 SAYKLIETDNNIDSL
+756 SVYKLIDTEYNIDSL
-771 EYKKKITNIMAVKE
+771 KYKKKITNIMAVKE

-794 VYLKS
+794 IYLKS

-808 QTNIREKMKNLYLP
+808 KTNIREKMKNLYLP

-841 KKIFDNY
+841 KKMFDNY
-848 KKVKDDDQIIK
+848 KKIKDDGQIIK
-859 TETINFKNELKKTNT
+859 IETINNFKEEFRKTNT
-874 DRNRTYNL
+874 ERNRNRTYNL
-882 NTDSKKK
+882 NIDSKKK
-889 EAKTERLKENEKI
+889 ETKIERLKE
-902 KVKEKEKDKNSEFGD
+902 KEKEKDKNSEFGD

-939 KKLYN
+939 QKLYN
-944 SRYEDSQSNIGNNL
+944 SRYEGSHKNIGNNI
-958 FISKRNI
+958 FSSKRNI
-965 NMKARRTLKSLELEE
+965 NLKVRRTLKSLELEE
-980 EIKNMILKTI
+980 EIKNMILKNI

-1001 KNPFENSIDRKD
+1001 KNPFEDSIEKKNS
-1013 TSSRKYTNTEYVR
+1013 SSGKYINTEFIR
-1026 SPYNKISLFK
+1026 SPYNKMSLFK
-1036 NTFNWTKSKKKSKNK
+1036 NPFNSTKSKKNLKSK

-1064 TRYRNRDDEF
+1064 TRYRNREDEF

-1099 KLKFAKKA
+1099 
-1107 KEKKNMNKNKKNSSR
+1107 N
-1122 YMNADFENENDKD
+1122 
-1135 LLMSRNFNIRNLKKS
+1135 
-1150 YEKKK
+1150 

>member
-1 MKKYK
+1 
-6 MFLRSN
+6 MFMRSN
-12 TVNVSNMVPVTRQK
+12 TVNVSNVILVTRQK
-26 SNNINTNILNK
+26 SNNINTNIINK

-51 KQYQQLIKILGP
+51 KQCQQLIKILGP
-63 HHKNVEFLHEKIL
+63 HHKNVEFLRDKVL
-76 DKLAEN
+76 NKLAEN

-131 TYLRLES
+131 MYLKLES
-138 KPRDSILFRFGDKG
+138 KSKDSILFRFGDKG

-173 EMSFKRYFL
+173 EMSFMRYFL
-182 HLFLLKMMKEKEMVK
+182 HLLLLKMMKEKEMVK
-197 KTIMANNKIKNH
+197 KTIIANNKLKNH
-209 LDAKTFDIIFDKI
+209 LDTKTFDIIFDKI
-222 LKFVR
+222 IKFVR

-243 DSLDES
+243 DSIDDS
-249 EGVSEIETK
+249 EVMSEIETK

-273 YMNNDNANNY
+273 YLNNDNNNNY

-293 EEIKPLK
+293 EEIKPIK
-300 NKFRKRMSIGLPSTS
+300 NKFRKRMSIGFPTTS
-315 RISILETAKLKSL
+315 RISILESSKLKSL
-328 TKNEFEEIDCPIFT
+328 TKNDFDEMECPIFT
-342 KEEEIKEL
+342 KEEEIKEII
-350 VSYYLYLKA
+350 SYYLYLKTA
-359 ILVNIRKDKISL
+359 LVNIRKNKISL
-371 KDYINNTYINSIFR
+371 KDYINNTYINSMYR
-385 KEFNEDDDVEEEQ
+385 KDLNEDDDVEEEQ
-398 YVIYTYH
+398 YVIYIYH

-429 ATILATSDII
+429 ATILATNDII

-485 FNFFKREFYNQGEV
+485 FNFFRREFYSQGEV

-522 SLSLNSLYKI
+522 SLTLNGLYKI

-538 YSYQKMSI
+538 YSFQKMNI
-546 GSNNKKNSLRLC
+546 GSNNNKNYLRLS

-567 LNDCCFLGFFN
+567 LNDCCFLGIFN
-578 EEISFITAT
+578 EEISFVTAT
-587 CISNKSYTFTLEKSL
+587 CISNKSYTFTIEKSI

-608 RIVEIKQNIKQLNKK
+608 RIIEIRQNIRQLNKK

-633 TIFEQLL
+633 SIFDQLI
-640 KNKKNKKMGKEN
+640 KNKKIKKMIKQN
-652 ISTNQNKN
+652 LSCNTNKN
-660 SFNENNNNSAMNNYI
+660 SSIESNNNSAMNFYM
-675 KNKQLSDNNKRNEE
+675 KSKQLNDNTKRHEE

-718 INFLL
+718 INFLID
-723 ENNFS
+723 NNLS
-728 KEYLTSERNAFSSK
+728 KEYLATERNAFSSK
-742 KYRMKDLKF
+742 KYKMKDLVNF

-756 SAYKLIETDNNIDSL
+756 STYKLVETENNIDTL
-771 EYKKKITNIMAVKE
+771 DYKKKITNIMAVKE

-794 VYLKS
+794 IYLKS

-808 QTNIREKMKNLYLP
+808 KTNIREKMKNLYLP
-822 LNNII
+822 INNII
-827 NKEYINLFNWVDYN
+827 NKEYINLFNWVGYN

-848 KKVKDDDQIIK
+848 NKIKDDDQIIR
-859 TETINFKNELKKTNT
+859 TETINNFYDDFRNTNT
-874 DRNRTYNL
+874 DRNRTFNL
-882 NTDSKKK
+882 NIDSKSK
-889 EAKTERLKENEKI
+889 EAKTERQMEKEKEKE
-902 KVKEKEKDKNSEFGD
+902 KEEQKEKEKDKNSEFGD

-925 DNEENKNEKNEIEN
+925 DNEENKNEKNEIEIR
-939 KKLYN
+939 KTYN
-944 SRYEDSQSNIGNNL
+944 SRYEDINNNISNNL
-958 FISKRNI
+958 FNIKRSK

-980 EIKNMILKTI
+980 ELKNLFLKNI
-990 KNKNKENNFKN
+990 RNKNKENNIKN
-1001 KNPFENSIDRKD
+1001 KSPFSNSIDKKQS
-1013 TSSRKYTNTEYVR
+1013 SSRKYTNTEYDR
-1026 SPYNKISLFK
+1026 NRFNKMSLFK
-1036 NTFNWTKSKKKSKNK
+1036 APFNWPKQKNHSKNK
-1051 AKLNESYLKQILG
+1051 AKINESYLKQILG
-1064 TRYRNRDDEF
+1064 TRYRNQEDEF

-1085 INDYNADLKRKKEI
+1085 INDYNADLKRRKEV
-1099 KLKFAKKA
+1099 KLKFSKKA
-1107 KEKKNMNKNKKNSSR
+1107 KENKSKNKNSSR
-1122 YMNADFENENDKD
+1122 YMNADYKNENGND
-1135 LLMSRNFNIRNLKKS
+1135 LLLSRNFNIRNLKKS

>member
-1 MKKYK
+1 MKKFK
-6 MFLRSN
+6 MFMRSN
-12 TVNVSNMVPVTRQK
+12 TMNVSNIVPVTRQK
-26 SNNINTNILNK
+26 SNHINTNILNK

-63 HHKNVEFLHEKIL
+63 HHKNVELLHEKIL

-117 ININEPEKILFSLS
+117 INITEPEKILFSLS
-131 TYLRLES
+131 TCLKLES
-138 KPRDSILFRFGDKG
+138 KPKDSILFRFGDKG

-197 KTIMANNKIKNH
+197 KTIMANTKIKNP

-243 DSLDES
+243 DSLDDS
-249 EGVSEIETK
+249 EGVSEIENK

-273 YMNNDNANNY
+273 YMNNDNQNNY

-293 EEIKPLK
+293 EEIKPIK

-315 RISILETAKLKSL
+315 RISILEAAKLKSL
-328 TKNEFEEIDCPIFT
+328 TKNEFEELDCPIFS

-350 VSYYLYLKA
+350 VSYYLYLKT
-359 ILVNIRKDKISL
+359 ILANIRKDKISL

-385 KEFNEDDDVEEEQ
+385 KDINEDDDVEEEQ

-429 ATILATSDII
+429 ATILATTDII
-439 LGYLTKNDYETCI
+439 LGYLTKNDYEACI
-452 NEIQLKRRKNEVN
+452 NEIQLKRRKHEVN

-474 KMNWVNFEKKY
+474 KMNWVTFEKRY
-485 FNFFKREFYNQGEV
+485 FNFFKREFYSQGEV
-499 VLRQGEKINK
+499 VLKQGEKINK
-509 LIFIMDGQFEITS
+509 LIFIMNGQFEITS

-538 YSYQKMSI
+538 YSYQKMNIS
-546 GSNNKKNSLRLC
+546 SNSKKNSLRLS

-567 LNDCCFLGFFN
+567 LNDCSFLGIFN

-587 CISNKSYTFTLEKSL
+587 CISNKSYTFTLDKTI
-602 LEDFKN
+602 LENFKN
-608 RIVEIKQNIKQLNKK
+608 KLVEIKQNIKQLNKK
-623 REKVMLDRLT
+623 REKVMVDRLT
-633 TIFEQLL
+633 TIFEQLV
-640 KNKKNKKMGKEN
+640 KNKKIKKMVKESI
-652 ISTNQNKN
+652 ISNQNKN
-660 SFNENNNNSAMNNYI
+660 SSVENNNNSAMNNYI
-675 KNKQLSDNNKRNEE
+675 KSKQLSDNNKRNEE

-728 KEYLTSERNAFSSK
+728 KEYLATERNAFSSK
-742 KYRMKDLKF
+742 KYREKDLKF

-756 SAYKLIETDNNIDSL
+756 SVYKLIDTEYNIDSL
-771 EYKKKITNIMAVKE
+771 KYKKKITNIMAVKE

-794 VYLKS
+794 IYLKS

-808 QTNIREKMKNLYLP
+808 KTNIREKMKNLYLP

-841 KKIFDNY
+841 KKMFDNY
-848 KKVKDDDQIIK
+848 KKIKDDGQIIK
-859 TETINFKNELKKTNT
+859 IETINNFKEEFRKTNT
-874 DRNRTYNL
+874 ERNRTYNL
-882 NTDSKKK
+882 NIDSKKK
-889 EAKTERLKENEKI
+889 ETKIERLKE
-902 KVKEKEKDKNSEFGD
+902 KEKEKDKNSEFGD

-939 KKLYN
+939 QKLYN
-944 SRYEDSQSNIGNNL
+944 SRYEGSHKNIGNNI
-958 FISKRNI
+958 FSSKRNI
-965 NMKARRTLKSLELEE
+965 NLKVRRTLKSLELEE
-980 EIKNMILKTI
+980 EIKNMILKNI

-1001 KNPFENSIDRKD
+1001 KNPFEDSIEKKNS
-1013 TSSRKYTNTEYVR
+1013 SSGKYINTEFIR
-1026 SPYNKISLFK
+1026 SPYNKMSLFK
-1036 NTFNWTKSKKKSKNK
+1036 TPFNSTKSKKNLKSK

-1064 TRYRNRDDEF
+1064 TRYRNREDEF

-1099 KLKFAKKA
+1099 KLKFSKKA
-1107 KEKKNMNKNKKNSSR
+1107 KENKNKNKKKINSSR
-1122 YMNADFENENDKD
+1122 YMNGDFENENDKD
-1135 LLMSRNFNIRNLKKS
+1135 LLMSHNFNIRNLKKS

>member
-1 MKKYK
+1 MKKFK
-6 MFLRSN
+6 MFMRSN
-12 TVNVSNMVPVTRQK
+12 TMNVSNIVPVTRQK
-26 SNNINTNILNK
+26 SNHINTNILNK

-63 HHKNVEFLHEKIL
+63 HHKNVELLHEKIL

-117 ININEPEKILFSLS
+117 INITEPEKILFSLS
-131 TYLRLES
+131 TCLKLES
-138 KPRDSILFRFGDKG
+138 KPKDSILFRFGDKG

-197 KTIMANNKIKNH
+197 KTIMANTKIKNP

-243 DSLDES
+243 DSLDDS
-249 EGVSEIETK
+249 EGVSEIENK

-273 YMNNDNANNY
+273 YMNNDNQNNY

-293 EEIKPLK
+293 EEIKPIK

-315 RISILETAKLKSL
+315 RISILEAAKLKSL
-328 TKNEFEEIDCPIFT
+328 TKNEFEELDCPIFS

-350 VSYYLYLKA
+350 VSYYLYLKT
-359 ILVNIRKDKISL
+359 ILANIRKDKISL

-385 KEFNEDDDVEEEQ
+385 KDINEDDDVEEEQ

-429 ATILATSDII
+429 ATILATTDII
-439 LGYLTKNDYETCI
+439 LGYLTKNDYEACI
-452 NEIQLKRRKNEVN
+452 NEIQLKRRKHEVN

-474 KMNWVNFEKKY
+474 KMNWVTFEKRY
-485 FNFFKREFYNQGEV
+485 FNFFKREFYSQGEV
-499 VLRQGEKINK
+499 VLKQGEKINK
-509 LIFIMDGQFEITS
+509 LIFIMNGQFEITS

-538 YSYQKMSI
+538 YSYQKMNIS
-546 GSNNKKNSLRLC
+546 SNSKKNSLRLS

-567 LNDCCFLGFFN
+567 LNDCSFLGIFN

-587 CISNKSYTFTLEKSL
+587 CISNKSYTFTLDKTI
-602 LEDFKN
+602 LENFKN
-608 RIVEIKQNIKQLNKK
+608 KLVEIKQNIKQLNKK
-623 REKVMLDRLT
+623 REKVMVDRLT
-633 TIFEQLL
+633 TIFEQLV
-640 KNKKNKKMGKEN
+640 KNKKIKKMVKESI
-652 ISTNQNKN
+652 ISNQNKN
-660 SFNENNNNSAMNNYI
+660 SSVENNNNSAMNNYI
-675 KNKQLSDNNKRNEE
+675 KSKQLSDNNKRNEE

-728 KEYLTSERNAFSSK
+728 KEYLATERNAFSSK
-742 KYRMKDLKF
+742 KYREKDLKF

-756 SAYKLIETDNNIDSL
+756 SVYKLIDTEYNIDSL
-771 EYKKKITNIMAVKE
+771 KYKKKITNIMAVKE

-794 VYLKS
+794 IYLKS

-808 QTNIREKMKNLYLP
+808 KTNIREKMKNLYLP

-841 KKIFDNY
+841 KKMFDNY
-848 KKVKDDDQIIK
+848 KKIKDDGQIIK
-859 TETINFKNELKKTNT
+859 IETINNFKEEFRKTNT
-874 DRNRTYNL
+874 ERNRNRTYNL
-882 NTDSKKK
+882 NIDSKKK
-889 EAKTERLKENEKI
+889 ETKIERLKE
-902 KVKEKEKDKNSEFGD
+902 KEKEKDKNSEFGD

-939 KKLYN
+939 QKLYN
-944 SRYEDSQSNIGNNL
+944 SRYEGSHKNIGNNI
-958 FISKRNI
+958 FSSKRNI
-965 NMKARRTLKSLELEE
+965 NLKVRRTLKSLELEE
-980 EIKNMILKTI
+980 EIKNMILKNI

-1001 KNPFENSIDRKD
+1001 KNPFEDSIEKKNS
-1013 TSSRKYTNTEYVR
+1013 SSGKYINTEFIR
-1026 SPYNKISLFK
+1026 SPYNKMSLFK
-1036 NTFNWTKSKKKSKNK
+1036 TPFNSTKSKKNLKSK

-1064 TRYRNRDDEF
+1064 TRYRNREDEF

-1099 KLKFAKKA
+1099 KLKFSKKA
-1107 KEKKNMNKNKKNSSR
+1107 KENKNKNKKKINSSR
-1122 YMNADFENENDKD
+1122 YMNGDFENENDKD
-1135 LLMSRNFNIRNLKKS
+1135 LLMSHNFNIRNLKKS

>member
-1 MKKYK
+1 M
-6 MFLRSN
+6 RSN
-12 TVNVSNMVPVTRQK
+12 TMNVSNIVPVTRQK
-26 SNNINTNILNK
+26 SNHINTNILNK

-63 HHKNVEFLHEKIL
+63 HHKNVELLHEKIL

-117 ININEPEKILFSLS
+117 INITEPEKILFSLS
-131 TYLRLES
+131 TCLKLES
-138 KPRDSILFRFGDKG
+138 KPKDSILFRFGDKG

-197 KTIMANNKIKNH
+197 KTIMANTKIKNP

-227 KHFGKNL
+227 KHFSKNL

-243 DSLDES
+243 DSLDDS
-249 EGVSEIETK
+249 EGVSEIENK

-273 YMNNDNANNY
+273 YMNNDNQNNY

-293 EEIKPLK
+293 EEIKPIK

-315 RISILETAKLKSL
+315 RISILEAAKLKSL
-328 TKNEFEEIDCPIFT
+328 TKNEFEELDCPIFS

-350 VSYYLYLKA
+350 VSYYLYLKT
-359 ILVNIRKDKISL
+359 ILANIRKDKISL

-385 KEFNEDDDVEEEQ
+385 KDINEDDDVEEEQ

-429 ATILATSDII
+429 ATILATTDII
-439 LGYLTKNDYETCI
+439 LGYLTKNDYEACI
-452 NEIQLKRRKNEVN
+452 NEIQLKRRKHEVN

-474 KMNWVNFEKKY
+474 KMNWVTFEKRY
-485 FNFFKREFYNQGEV
+485 FNFFKREFYSQGEV
-499 VLRQGEKINK
+499 VLKQGEKINK
-509 LIFIMDGQFEITS
+509 LIFIMNGQFEITS

-538 YSYQKMSI
+538 YSYQKMNIS
-546 GSNNKKNSLRLC
+546 SNSKKNSLRLS

-567 LNDCCFLGFFN
+567 LNDCSFLGIFN

-587 CISNKSYTFTLEKSL
+587 CISNKSYTFTLDKTI
-602 LEDFKN
+602 LENFKN
-608 RIVEIKQNIKQLNKK
+608 KLVEIKQNIKQLNKK
-623 REKVMLDRLT
+623 REKVMVDRLT
-633 TIFEQLL
+633 TIFEQLV
-640 KNKKNKKMGKEN
+640 KNKKIKKMVKESI
-652 ISTNQNKN
+652 ISNQNKN
-660 SFNENNNNSAMNNYI
+660 SSVENNNNSAMNNYI
-675 KNKQLSDNNKRNEE
+675 KSKQLSDNNKRNEE

-728 KEYLTSERNAFSSK
+728 KEYLATERNAFSSK
-742 KYRMKDLKF
+742 KYREKDLKF

-756 SAYKLIETDNNIDSL
+756 SVYKLIDTEYNIDSL
-771 EYKKKITNIMAVKE
+771 KYKKKITNIMAVKE

-794 VYLKS
+794 IYLKS

-808 QTNIREKMKNLYLP
+808 KTNIREKMKNLYLP

-841 KKIFDNY
+841 KKMFDNY
-848 KKVKDDDQIIK
+848 KKIKDDGQIIK
-859 TETINFKNELKKTNT
+859 IETINNFKEEFRKTNT
-874 DRNRTYNL
+874 ERNRNRTYNL
-882 NTDSKKK
+882 NIDSKKK
-889 EAKTERLKENEKI
+889 ETKIERLKE
-902 KVKEKEKDKNSEFGD
+902 KEKEKDKNSEFGD

-939 KKLYN
+939 QKLYN
-944 SRYEDSQSNIGNNL
+944 SRYEGSHKNIGNNI
-958 FISKRNI
+958 FSSKRNI
-965 NMKARRTLKSLELEE
+965 NLKVRRTLKSLELEE
-980 EIKNMILKTI
+980 EIKNMILKNI

-1001 KNPFENSIDRKD
+1001 KNPFEDSIEKKNS
-1013 TSSRKYTNTEYVR
+1013 SSGKYINTEFIR
-1026 SPYNKISLFK
+1026 SPYNKMSLFK
-1036 NTFNWTKSKKKSKNK
+1036 TPFNSTKSKKNLKSK

-1064 TRYRNRDDEF
+1064 TRYRNREDEF

-1099 KLKFAKKA
+1099 KLKFSKKA
-1107 KEKKNMNKNKKNSSR
+1107 KENKNKNKKKINSSR
-1122 YMNADFENENDKD
+1122 YMNGDFENENDKD
-1135 LLMSRNFNIRNLKKS
+1135 LLMSHNFNIRNLKKS

>member
-1 MKKYK
+1 
-6 MFLRSN
+6 MFMRSN
-12 TVNVSNMVPVTRQK
+12 TVNLANIVPVTRQK
-26 SNNINTNILNK
+26 SNNINTNILNR

-51 KQYQQLIKILGP
+51 KQYQQIIKVLGP
-63 HHKNVEFLHEKIL
+63 HHKNVQFLHEKIL

-103 IKTLLSTMKSLSLM
+103 IKTLLATMKSLSLM
-117 ININEPEKILFSLS
+117 INITEPEKILFSLS
-131 TYLRLES
+131 TYLKLES
-138 KPRDSILFRFGDKG
+138 KPKDSILFRFGDKG

-173 EMSFKRYFL
+173 EMSFMRYFL

-197 KTIMANNKIKNH
+197 KTIMANNKIKTP
-209 LDAKTFDIIFDKI
+209 LDVRTFDIIFDKI

-243 DSLDES
+243 DSLDDS
-249 EGVSEIETK
+249 EGMSEIETK
-258 KNFES
+258 KNFDS

-273 YMNNDNANNY
+273 YMNNDNSNNY

-293 EEIKPLK
+293 EEIKPIK
-300 NKFRKRMSIGLPSTS
+300 NKYRKRMSIGLPTTS
-315 RISILETAKLKSL
+315 RISILEAAMLKSL

-342 KEEEIKEL
+342 KEEEIKEI
-350 VSYYLYLKA
+350 VSYYLYLKT

-385 KEFNEDDDVEEEQ
+385 KDLNEDDDVEEEQ

-452 NEIQLKRRKNEVN
+452 NEIQLKRRKHEVN

-485 FNFFKREFYNQGEV
+485 FNLFKREFYSQGEV

-538 YSYQKMSI
+538 YSYQKMNIS
-546 GSNNKKNSLRLC
+546 SNNKKISLRLS

-587 CISNKSYTFTLEKSL
+587 CISNKSYTFTLEKSA

-608 RIVEIKQNIKQLNKK
+608 RIVEIKQNIKKLNKK
-623 REKVMLDRLT
+623 REKVMVDRLT
-633 TIFEQLL
+633 SIFEQLL
-640 KNKKNKKMGKEN
+640 KNKKIKKMDKEN
-652 ISTNQNKN
+652 IIINQNKN
-660 SFNENNNNSAMNNYI
+660 SSSENNSNSAMNNYI
-675 KNKQLSDNNKRNEE
+675 KSKQLSDSNKRNEE

-728 KEYLTSERNAFSSK
+728 KDFLLSERNAFSSK
-742 KYRMKDLKF
+742 KSKMKDLNNF

-756 SAYKLIETDNNIDSL
+756 SVYKLIEADNNVDSL

-794 VYLKS
+794 IYLKS

-808 QTNIREKMKNLYLP
+808 KTNIREKMKNLYLP
-822 LNNII
+822 LNNMI

-848 KKVKDDDQIIK
+848 KKIKDDDQIIK
-859 TETINFKNELKKTNT
+859 TETIYNYKNDFRKANT
-874 DRNRTYNL
+874 DRNRTYNS
-882 NTDSKKK
+882 NFDSKKK
-889 EAKTERLKENEKI
+889 IVKTEKQKEIEKTE
-902 KVKEKEKDKNSEFGD
+902 KEKEKDKNSEFGD

-925 DNEENKNEKNEIEN
+925 DNEENKNEKNEIES

-944 SRYEDSQSNIGNNL
+944 SRYEDSNNNISNNNNP
-958 FISKRNI
+958 FSDKRNKNLKI
-965 NMKARRTLKSLELEE
+965 RRTLKSLELEE
-980 EIKNMILKTI
+980 EIKIMFLKNIKNKKKENNI
-990 KNKNKENNFKN
+990 KNKNPYSNL
-1001 KNPFENSIDRKD
+1001 IDEK
-1013 TSSRKYTNTEYVR
+1013 TSSRKYTNTEYIR
-1026 SPYNKISLFK
+1026 SPNNKMSLFK
-1036 NTFNWTKSKKKSKNK
+1036 NNFNWPKTKKNSKKKIKI
-1051 AKLNESYLKQILG
+1051 NESYLKQILG

-1099 KLKFAKKA
+1099 KLKFAQKA
-1107 KEKKNMNKNKKNSSR
+1107 KENKKKNKTNKNSSR
-1122 YMNADFENENDKD
+1122 YENGDYENENDKD
-1135 LLMSRNFNIRNLKKS
+1135 LLLSRNFNIRNLKKS

>member
-1 MKKYK
+1 MKKFK
-6 MFLRSN
+6 MFMRSN
-12 TVNVSNMVPVTRQK
+12 TMNVSNIVPVTRQK
-26 SNNINTNILNK
+26 SNHINTNILNK

-63 HHKNVEFLHEKIL
+63 HHKNVELLHEKIL

-117 ININEPEKILFSLS
+117 INITEPEKILFSLS
-131 TYLRLES
+131 TCLKLES
-138 KPRDSILFRFGDKG
+138 KPKDSILFRFGDKG

-197 KTIMANNKIKNH
+197 KTIMANTKIKNP

-243 DSLDES
+243 DSLDDS
-249 EGVSEIETK
+249 EGVSEIENK

-273 YMNNDNANNY
+273 YMNNDNQNNY

-293 EEIKPLK
+293 EEIKPIK

-315 RISILETAKLKSL
+315 RISILEAAKLKSL
-328 TKNEFEEIDCPIFT
+328 TKNEFEELDCPIFS

-350 VSYYLYLKA
+350 VSYYLYLKT
-359 ILVNIRKDKISL
+359 ILANIRKDKISL

-385 KEFNEDDDVEEEQ
+385 KDINEDDDVEEEQ

-439 LGYLTKNDYETCI
+439 LGYLTKNDYEACI
-452 NEIQLKRRKNEVN
+452 NEIQLKRRKHEVN

-474 KMNWVNFEKKY
+474 KMNWVTFEKRY
-485 FNFFKREFYNQGEV
+485 FNFFKREFYSQGEV
-499 VLRQGEKINK
+499 VLKQGEKINK
-509 LIFIMDGQFEITS
+509 LIFIMNGQFEITS

-538 YSYQKMSI
+538 YSYQKMNIS
-546 GSNNKKNSLRLC
+546 SNSKKNSLRLS

-567 LNDCCFLGFFN
+567 LNDCSFLGIFN

-587 CISNKSYTFTLEKSL
+587 CISNKSYTFTLDKTI
-602 LEDFKN
+602 LENFKN
-608 RIVEIKQNIKQLNKK
+608 KLVEIKQNIKQLNKK
-623 REKVMLDRLT
+623 REKVMVDRLT
-633 TIFEQLL
+633 TIFEQLV
-640 KNKKNKKMGKEN
+640 KNKKIKKMVKESI
-652 ISTNQNKN
+652 ISNQNKN
-660 SFNENNNNSAMNNYI
+660 SSVENNNNSAMNNYI
-675 KNKQLSDNNKRNEE
+675 KSKQLSDNNKRNEE

-728 KEYLTSERNAFSSK
+728 KEYLATERNAFSSK
-742 KYRMKDLKF
+742 KYRKKDLKF

-756 SAYKLIETDNNIDSL
+756 SVYKLIDTEYNIDSL
-771 EYKKKITNIMAVKE
+771 KYKKKITNIMAVKE

-794 VYLKS
+794 IYLKS

-808 QTNIREKMKNLYLP
+808 KTNIREKMKNLYLP

-841 KKIFDNY
+841 KKMFDNY
-848 KKVKDDDQIIK
+848 KKIKDDGQIIK
-859 TETINFKNELKKTNT
+859 IETINNFKEEFRKTNT
-874 DRNRTYNL
+874 ERNRNRTYNL
-882 NTDSKKK
+882 NIDSKKK
-889 EAKTERLKENEKI
+889 ETKIERLKE
-902 KVKEKEKDKNSEFGD
+902 KEKEKDKNSEFGD

-939 KKLYN
+939 QKLYN
-944 SRYEDSQSNIGNNL
+944 SRYEGSHKNIGNNI
-958 FISKRNI
+958 FSSKRNI
-965 NMKARRTLKSLELEE
+965 NLKVRRTLKSLELEE
-980 EIKNMILKTI
+980 EIKNMILKNI

-1001 KNPFENSIDRKD
+1001 KNPFEDSIEKKNS
-1013 TSSRKYTNTEYVR
+1013 SSGKYINTEFIR
-1026 SPYNKISLFK
+1026 SPYNKMSLFK
-1036 NTFNWTKSKKKSKNK
+1036 TPFNSTKSKKNLKSK

-1064 TRYRNRDDEF
+1064 TRYRNREDEF

-1099 KLKFAKKA
+1099 KLKFSKKA
-1107 KEKKNMNKNKKNSSR
+1107 KENKNKNKKKINSSR
-1122 YMNADFENENDKD
+1122 YMNGDFENENDKD
-1135 LLMSRNFNIRNLKKS
+1135 LLMSHNFNIRNLKKS

>member
-1 MKKYK
+1 MKKFK
-6 MFLRSN
+6 MFMRSN
-12 TVNVSNMVPVTRQK
+12 TMNVSNIVPVTRQK
-26 SNNINTNILNK
+26 SNHINTNILNK

-63 HHKNVEFLHEKIL
+63 HHKNVELLHEKIL

-117 ININEPEKILFSLS
+117 INITEPEKILFSLS
-131 TYLRLES
+131 TCLKLES
-138 KPRDSILFRFGDKG
+138 KPKDSILFRFGDKG

-197 KTIMANNKIKNH
+197 KTIMANTKIKNP

-243 DSLDES
+243 DSLDDS
-249 EGVSEIETK
+249 EGVSEIENK

-273 YMNNDNANNY
+273 YMNNDNQNNY

-293 EEIKPLK
+293 EEIKPIK

-315 RISILETAKLKSL
+315 RISILEAAKLKSL
-328 TKNEFEEIDCPIFT
+328 TKNEFEELDCPIFS

-350 VSYYLYLKA
+350 VSYYLYLKT
-359 ILVNIRKDKISL
+359 ILANIRKDKISL

-385 KEFNEDDDVEEEQ
+385 KDINEDDDVEEEQ

-429 ATILATSDII
+429 ATILATTDII
-439 LGYLTKNDYETCI
+439 LGYLTKNDYEACI
-452 NEIQLKRRKNEVN
+452 NEIQLKRRKHEVN

-474 KMNWVNFEKKY
+474 KMNWVTFEKRY
-485 FNFFKREFYNQGEV
+485 FNFFKREFYSQGEV
-499 VLRQGEKINK
+499 VLKQGEKINK
-509 LIFIMDGQFEITS
+509 LIFIMNGQFEITS

-538 YSYQKMSI
+538 YSYQKMNIS
-546 GSNNKKNSLRLC
+546 SNSKKNSLRLS

-567 LNDCCFLGFFN
+567 LNDCSFLGIFN

-587 CISNKSYTFTLEKSL
+587 CISNKSYTFTLDKTI
-602 LEDFKN
+602 LENFKN
-608 RIVEIKQNIKQLNKK
+608 KLVEIKQNIKQLNKK
-623 REKVMLDRLT
+623 REKVMVDRLT
-633 TIFEQLL
+633 TIFEQLV
-640 KNKKNKKMGKEN
+640 KNKKIKKMVKESI
-652 ISTNQNKN
+652 ISNQNKN
-660 SFNENNNNSAMNNYI
+660 SSVENNNNSAMNNYI
-675 KNKQLSDNNKRNEE
+675 KSKQLSDNNKRNEE

-728 KEYLTSERNAFSSK
+728 KEYLATERNAFSSK
-742 KYRMKDLKF
+742 KYRKKDLKF

-756 SAYKLIETDNNIDSL
+756 SVYKFIDTEYNIDSL
-771 EYKKKITNIMAVKE
+771 KYKKKITNIMAVKE

-794 VYLKS
+794 IYLKS

-808 QTNIREKMKNLYLP
+808 KTNIREKMKNLYLP

-841 KKIFDNY
+841 KKMFDNY
-848 KKVKDDDQIIK
+848 KKIKDDGQIIK
-859 TETINFKNELKKTNT
+859 IETINNFKEEFRKTNT
-874 DRNRTYNL
+874 ERNRNRTYNL
-882 NTDSKKK
+882 NIDSKKK
-889 EAKTERLKENEKI
+889 ETKIESLKE
-902 KVKEKEKDKNSEFGD
+902 KEKEKDKNSEFGD

-939 KKLYN
+939 QKLYN
-944 SRYEDSQSNIGNNL
+944 SRYEGSHKNIGNNI
-958 FISKRNI
+958 FSSKRNI
-965 NMKARRTLKSLELEE
+965 NLKVRRTLKSLELEE
-980 EIKNMILKTI
+980 EIKNMILKNI

-1001 KNPFENSIDRKD
+1001 KNPFEDSIEKKNS
-1013 TSSRKYTNTEYVR
+1013 SSGKYINTEFIR
-1026 SPYNKISLFK
+1026 SPYNKMSLFK
-1036 NTFNWTKSKKKSKNK
+1036 TPFNSTKSKKNLKSK

-1064 TRYRNRDDEF
+1064 TRYRNREDEF

-1099 KLKFAKKA
+1099 KLKFSKKA
-1107 KEKKNMNKNKKNSSR
+1107 KENKNKNKKKINSSR
-1122 YMNADFENENDKD
+1122 YMNGDFENENDKD
-1135 LLMSRNFNIRNLKKS
+1135 LLMSHNFNIRNLKKS

>member
-1 MKKYK
+1 MKKFK
-6 MFLRSN
+6 MFMRSN
-12 TVNVSNMVPVTRQK
+12 TMNVSNIVPVTRQK
-26 SNNINTNILNK
+26 SNHINTNILNK

-63 HHKNVEFLHEKIL
+63 HHKNVELLHEKIL

-117 ININEPEKILFSLS
+117 INITEPEKILFSLS
-131 TYLRLES
+131 TCLKLES
-138 KPRDSILFRFGDKG
+138 KPKDSILFRFGDKG

-197 KTIMANNKIKNH
+197 KTIMANTKIKNP

-243 DSLDES
+243 DSLDDS
-249 EGVSEIETK
+249 EGVSEIENK

-273 YMNNDNANNY
+273 YMNNDNQNNY

-293 EEIKPLK
+293 EEIKPIK

-315 RISILETAKLKSL
+315 RISILEAAKLKSL
-328 TKNEFEEIDCPIFT
+328 TKNEFEELDCPIFS

-350 VSYYLYLKA
+350 VSYYLYLKT
-359 ILVNIRKDKISL
+359 ILANIRKDKISL

-385 KEFNEDDDVEEEQ
+385 KDINEDDDVEEEQ

-439 LGYLTKNDYETCI
+439 LGYLTKNDYEACI
-452 NEIQLKRRKNEVN
+452 NEIQLKRRKHEVN

-474 KMNWVNFEKKY
+474 KMNWVTFEKRY
-485 FNFFKREFYNQGEV
+485 FNFFKREFYSQGEV
-499 VLRQGEKINK
+499 VLKQGEKINK
-509 LIFIMDGQFEITS
+509 LIFIMNGQFEITS

-538 YSYQKMSI
+538 YSYQKMNIS
-546 GSNNKKNSLRLC
+546 SNSKKNSLRLS

-567 LNDCCFLGFFN
+567 LNDCSFLGIFN

-587 CISNKSYTFTLEKSL
+587 CISNKSYTFTLDKTI
-602 LEDFKN
+602 LENFKN
-608 RIVEIKQNIKQLNKK
+608 KLVEIKQNIKQLNKK
-623 REKVMLDRLT
+623 REKVMVDRLT
-633 TIFEQLL
+633 TIFEQLV
-640 KNKKNKKMGKEN
+640 KNKKIKKMVKESI
-652 ISTNQNKN
+652 ISNQNKN
-660 SFNENNNNSAMNNYI
+660 SSVENNNNSAMNNYI
-675 KNKQLSDNNKRNEE
+675 KSKQLSDNNKRNEE

-728 KEYLTSERNAFSSK
+728 KEYLATERNAFSSK
-742 KYRMKDLKF
+742 KYRKKDLKF

-756 SAYKLIETDNNIDSL
+756 SVYKLIDTEYNIDSL
-771 EYKKKITNIMAVKE
+771 KYKKKITNIMAVKE

-794 VYLKS
+794 IYLKS

-808 QTNIREKMKNLYLP
+808 KTNIREKMKNLYLP

-841 KKIFDNY
+841 KKMFDNY
-848 KKVKDDDQIIK
+848 KKIKDDGQIIK
-859 TETINFKNELKKTNT
+859 IETINNFKEEFRKTNT
-874 DRNRTYNL
+874 ERNRNRTYNL
-882 NTDSKKK
+882 NFDSKKK
-889 EAKTERLKENEKI
+889 ETKIERLKE
-902 KVKEKEKDKNSEFGD
+902 KEKEKDKNSEFGD

-939 KKLYN
+939 QKLYN
-944 SRYEDSQSNIGNNL
+944 SRYEGSHKNIGNNI
-958 FISKRNI
+958 FSSKRNI
-965 NMKARRTLKSLELEE
+965 NLKVRRTLKSLELEE
-980 EIKNMILKTI
+980 EIKNMILKNI

-1001 KNPFENSIDRKD
+1001 KNPFEDSTEKKNS
-1013 TSSRKYTNTEYVR
+1013 SSGKYINTEFIR
-1026 SPYNKISLFK
+1026 SPYNKMSLFK
-1036 NTFNWTKSKKKSKNK
+1036 TPFNSTKSKKNLKSK

-1064 TRYRNRDDEF
+1064 TRYRNREDEF

-1099 KLKFAKKA
+1099 KLKFSKKA
-1107 KEKKNMNKNKKNSSR
+1107 KENKNKNKKKINSSR
-1122 YMNADFENENDKD
+1122 YMNGDFENENDKD
-1135 LLMSRNFNIRNLKKS
+1135 LLMSHNFNIRNLKKS

>member
-1 MKKYK
+1 MKKFK
-6 MFLRSN
+6 MFMRSN
-12 TVNVSNMVPVTRQK
+12 TMNVSNIVPVTRQK
-26 SNNINTNILNK
+26 SNHINTNILNK

-63 HHKNVEFLHEKIL
+63 HHKNVELLHEKIL

-117 ININEPEKILFSLS
+117 INITEPEKILFSLS
-131 TYLRLES
+131 TCLKLES
-138 KPRDSILFRFGDKG
+138 KPKDSILFRFGDKG

-197 KTIMANNKIKNH
+197 KTIMANTKIKNP

-243 DSLDES
+243 DSLDDS
-249 EGVSEIETK
+249 EGVSEIENK

-273 YMNNDNANNY
+273 YMNNDNQNNY

-293 EEIKPLK
+293 EEIKPIK

-315 RISILETAKLKSL
+315 RISILEAAKLKSL
-328 TKNEFEEIDCPIFT
+328 TKNEFEELDCPIFS

-350 VSYYLYLKA
+350 VSYYLYLKT
-359 ILVNIRKDKISL
+359 ILANIRKDKISL

-385 KEFNEDDDVEEEQ
+385 KDINEDDDVEEEQ

-429 ATILATSDII
+429 ATILATTDII
-439 LGYLTKNDYETCI
+439 LGYLTKNDYEACI
-452 NEIQLKRRKNEVN
+452 NEIQLKRRKHEVN

-474 KMNWVNFEKKY
+474 KMNWVTFEKRY
-485 FNFFKREFYNQGEV
+485 FNFFKREFYSQGEV
-499 VLRQGEKINK
+499 VLKQGEKINK
-509 LIFIMDGQFEITS
+509 LIFIMNGQFEITS

-538 YSYQKMSI
+538 YSYQKMNIS
-546 GSNNKKNSLRLC
+546 SNSKKNSLRLS

-567 LNDCCFLGFFN
+567 LNDCSFLGIFN

-587 CISNKSYTFTLEKSL
+587 CISNKSYTFTLDKTI
-602 LEDFKN
+602 LENFKN
-608 RIVEIKQNIKQLNKK
+608 KLVEIKQNIKQLNKK
-623 REKVMLDRLT
+623 REKVMVDRLT
-633 TIFEQLL
+633 TIFEQLV
-640 KNKKNKKMGKEN
+640 KNKKIKKMVKESI
-652 ISTNQNKN
+652 ISNQNKN
-660 SFNENNNNSAMNNYI
+660 SSVENNNNSAMNNYI
-675 KNKQLSDNNKRNEE
+675 KSKQLSDNNKRNEE

-728 KEYLTSERNAFSSK
+728 KEYLATERNAFSSK
-742 KYRMKDLKF
+742 KYREKDLKF

-756 SAYKLIETDNNIDSL
+756 SVYKLIDTEYNIDSL
-771 EYKKKITNIMAVKE
+771 KYKKKITNIMAVKE

-794 VYLKS
+794 IYLKS

-808 QTNIREKMKNLYLP
+808 KTNIREKMKNLYLP

-841 KKIFDNY
+841 KKMFDNY
-848 KKVKDDDQIIK
+848 KKIKDDGQIIK
-859 TETINFKNELKKTNT
+859 IETINNFKEEFRKTNT
-874 DRNRTYNL
+874 ERNRNRTYNL
-882 NTDSKKK
+882 NIDSKKK
-889 EAKTERLKENEKI
+889 ETKIERLKE
-902 KVKEKEKDKNSEFGD
+902 KEKEKDKNSEFGD

-939 KKLYN
+939 QKLYN
-944 SRYEDSQSNIGNNL
+944 SRYEGSHKNIGNNI
-958 FISKRNI
+958 FSSKRNI
-965 NMKARRTLKSLELEE
+965 NLKVRRTLKSLELEE
-980 EIKNMILKTI
+980 EIKNMILKNI

-1001 KNPFENSIDRKD
+1001 KNPFEDSIEKKNS
-1013 TSSRKYTNTEYVR
+1013 SSGKYINTEFIR
-1026 SPYNKISLFK
+1026 SPYNKMSLFK
-1036 NTFNWTKSKKKSKNK
+1036 TPFNSTKSKKNLKSK

-1064 TRYRNRDDEF
+1064 TRYRNREDEF

-1099 KLKFAKKA
+1099 KLKFSKKA
-1107 KEKKNMNKNKKNSSR
+1107 KENKNKNKKKINSSR
-1122 YMNADFENENDKD
+1122 YMNGDFENENDKD
-1135 LLMSRNFNIRNLKKS
+1135 LLLSHNFNIRNLKKS

>member
-1 MKKYK
+1 M
-6 MFLRSN
+6 RSN
-12 TVNVSNMVPVTRQK
+12 TMNVSNIVPVTRQK
-26 SNNINTNILNK
+26 SNHINTNILNK

-63 HHKNVEFLHEKIL
+63 HHKNVELLHEKIL

-117 ININEPEKILFSLS
+117 INITEPEKILFSLS
-131 TYLRLES
+131 TCLKLES
-138 KPRDSILFRFGDKG
+138 KPKDSILFRFGDKG

-197 KTIMANNKIKNH
+197 KTIMANTKIKNP

-243 DSLDES
+243 DSLDDS
-249 EGVSEIETK
+249 EGVSEIENK

-273 YMNNDNANNY
+273 YMNNDNQNNY

-293 EEIKPLK
+293 EEIKPIK

-315 RISILETAKLKSL
+315 RISILEAAKLKSL
-328 TKNEFEEIDCPIFT
+328 TKNEFEELDCPIFS

-350 VSYYLYLKA
+350 VSYYLYLKT
-359 ILVNIRKDKISL
+359 ILANIRKDKISL

-385 KEFNEDDDVEEEQ
+385 KDINEDDDVEEEQ

-429 ATILATSDII
+429 ATILATTDII
-439 LGYLTKNDYETCI
+439 LGYLTKNDYEACI
-452 NEIQLKRRKNEVN
+452 NEIQLKRRKHEVN

-474 KMNWVNFEKKY
+474 KMNWVTFEKRY
-485 FNFFKREFYNQGEV
+485 FNFFKREFYSQGEV
-499 VLRQGEKINK
+499 VLKQGEKINK
-509 LIFIMDGQFEITS
+509 LIFIMNGQFEITS

-538 YSYQKMSI
+538 YSYQKMNIS
-546 GSNNKKNSLRLC
+546 SNSKKNSLRLS

-567 LNDCCFLGFFN
+567 LNDCSFLGIFN

-587 CISNKSYTFTLEKSL
+587 CISNKSYTFTLDKTI
-602 LEDFKN
+602 LENFKN
-608 RIVEIKQNIKQLNKK
+608 KLVEIKQNIKQLNKK
-623 REKVMLDRLT
+623 REKVMVDRLT
-633 TIFEQLL
+633 TIFEQLV
-640 KNKKNKKMGKEN
+640 KNKKIKKMVKESI
-652 ISTNQNKN
+652 ISNQNKN
-660 SFNENNNNSAMNNYI
+660 SSVENNNNSAMNNYI
-675 KNKQLSDNNKRNEE
+675 KSKQLSDNNKRNEE

-728 KEYLTSERNAFSSK
+728 KEYLATERNAFSSK
-742 KYRMKDLKF
+742 KYREKDLKF

-756 SAYKLIETDNNIDSL
+756 SVYKLIDTEYNIDSL
-771 EYKKKITNIMAVKE
+771 KYKKKITNIMAVKE

-794 VYLKS
+794 IYLKS

-808 QTNIREKMKNLYLP
+808 KTNIREKMKNLYLP

-841 KKIFDNY
+841 KKMFDNY
-848 KKVKDDDQIIK
+848 KKIKDDGQIIK
-859 TETINFKNELKKTNT
+859 IETINNFKEEFRKTNT
-874 DRNRTYNL
+874 ERNRNRTYNL
-882 NTDSKKK
+882 NIDSKKK
-889 EAKTERLKENEKI
+889 ETKIERLKE
-902 KVKEKEKDKNSEFGD
+902 KEKERDKNSEFGD

-939 KKLYN
+939 QKLYN
-944 SRYEDSQSNIGNNL
+944 SRYEGSHKNIGNNI
-958 FISKRNI
+958 FSSKRNI
-965 NMKARRTLKSLELEE
+965 NLKVRRTLKSLELEE
-980 EIKNMILKTI
+980 EIKNMILKNI

-1001 KNPFENSIDRKD
+1001 KNPFEDSIEKKNS
-1013 TSSRKYTNTEYVR
+1013 SSGKYINTEFIR
-1026 SPYNKISLFK
+1026 SPYNKMSLFK
-1036 NTFNWTKSKKKSKNK
+1036 NPFNSTKSKKNLKSK

-1064 TRYRNRDDEF
+1064 TRYRNREDEF
-1074 ISRTEKKIVKE
+1074 ISRTENRICGE
-1085 INDYNADLKRKKEI
+1085 
-1099 KLKFAKKA
+1099 
-1107 KEKKNMNKNKKNSSR
+1107 SR
-1122 YMNADFENENDKD
+1122 
-1135 LLMSRNFNIRNLKKS
+1135 I
-1150 YEKKK
+1150 

>member
-1 MKKYK
+1 M
-6 MFLRSN
+6 RSN
-12 TVNVSNMVPVTRQK
+12 TMNVSNIVPVTRQK
-26 SNNINTNILNK
+26 SNHINTNILNK

-63 HHKNVEFLHEKIL
+63 HHKNVELLHEKIL

-117 ININEPEKILFSLS
+117 INITEPEKILFSLS
-131 TYLRLES
+131 TCLKLES
-138 KPRDSILFRFGDKG
+138 KPKDSILFRFGDKG

-197 KTIMANNKIKNH
+197 KTIMANTKIKNP

-243 DSLDES
+243 DSLDDS
-249 EGVSEIETK
+249 EGVSEIENK

-273 YMNNDNANNY
+273 YMNNDNQNNY

-293 EEIKPLK
+293 EEIKPIK

-315 RISILETAKLKSL
+315 RISILEAAKLKSL
-328 TKNEFEEIDCPIFT
+328 TKNEFEELDCPIFS

-350 VSYYLYLKA
+350 VSYYLYLKT
-359 ILVNIRKDKISL
+359 ILANIRKDKISL

-385 KEFNEDDDVEEEQ
+385 KDINEDDDVEEEQ

-429 ATILATSDII
+429 ATILATTDII
-439 LGYLTKNDYETCI
+439 LGYLTKNDYEACI
-452 NEIQLKRRKNEVN
+452 NEIQLKRRKHEVN

-474 KMNWVNFEKKY
+474 KMNWVTFEKRY
-485 FNFFKREFYNQGEV
+485 FNFFKREFYSQGEV
-499 VLRQGEKINK
+499 VLKQGEKINK
-509 LIFIMDGQFEITS
+509 LIFIMNGQFEITS

-538 YSYQKMSI
+538 YSYQKMNIS
-546 GSNNKKNSLRLC
+546 SNSKKNSLRLS

-567 LNDCCFLGFFN
+567 LNDCSFLGIFN

-587 CISNKSYTFTLEKSL
+587 CISNKSYTFTLDKTI
-602 LEDFKN
+602 LENFKN
-608 RIVEIKQNIKQLNKK
+608 KLVEIKQNIKQLNKK
-623 REKVMLDRLT
+623 REKVMVDRLT
-633 TIFEQLL
+633 TIFEQLV
-640 KNKKNKKMGKEN
+640 KNKKIKKMVKESI
-652 ISTNQNKN
+652 ISNQNKN
-660 SFNENNNNSAMNNYI
+660 SSVENNNNSAMNNYI
-675 KNKQLSDNNKRNEE
+675 KSKQLSDNNKRNEE

-728 KEYLTSERNAFSSK
+728 KEYLATERNAFSSK
-742 KYRMKDLKF
+742 KYRKKDLKF

-756 SAYKLIETDNNIDSL
+756 SVYKLIDTEYNIDSL
-771 EYKKKITNIMAVKE
+771 KYKKKITNIMAVKE

-794 VYLKS
+794 IYLKS

-808 QTNIREKMKNLYLP
+808 KTNIREKMKNLYLP

-841 KKIFDNY
+841 KKMFDNY
-848 KKVKDDDQIIK
+848 KKIKDDDQIIK
-859 TETINFKNELKKTNT
+859 IETINNFKEEFRKTNT
-874 DRNRTYNL
+874 ERNRNRTYNL
-882 NTDSKKK
+882 NIDSKKK
-889 EAKTERLKENEKI
+889 ETKIERLKE
-902 KVKEKEKDKNSEFGD
+902 KEKEKDKNSEFGD

-939 KKLYN
+939 QKLYN
-944 SRYEDSQSNIGNNL
+944 SRYEGSHKNIGNNI
-958 FISKRNI
+958 FSSKRNI
-965 NMKARRTLKSLELEE
+965 NLKVRRTLKSLELEE
-980 EIKNMILKTI
+980 EIKNMILKNI

-1001 KNPFENSIDRKD
+1001 KNPFEDSIEKKNS
-1013 TSSRKYTNTEYVR
+1013 SSGKYINTEFIR
-1026 SPYNKISLFK
+1026 SPYNKMSLFK
-1036 NTFNWTKSKKKSKNK
+1036 NPFNSTKSKKNLKSK

-1064 TRYRNRDDEF
+1064 TRYRNREDEF

-1099 KLKFAKKA
+1099 KLKFSKKA
-1107 KEKKNMNKNKKNSSR
+1107 KENKNKNKKKINSSR
-1122 YMNADFENENDKD
+1122 YMNGDFENENDKD
-1135 LLMSRNFNIRNLKKS
+1135 LLMSHNFNIRNLKKS

>member
-1 MKKYK
+1 MKKFK
-6 MFLRSN
+6 MFMRSN
-12 TVNVSNMVPVTRQK
+12 TMNVSNIVPVTRQK
-26 SNNINTNILNK
+26 SNHINTNILNK

-63 HHKNVEFLHEKIL
+63 HHKNVELLHEKIL

-117 ININEPEKILFSLS
+117 INITEPEKILFSLS
-131 TYLRLES
+131 TYLKLES
-138 KPRDSILFRFGDKG
+138 KPKDSILFRFGDKG

-197 KTIMANNKIKNH
+197 KTIMANTKIKNP

-243 DSLDES
+243 DSLDDS
-249 EGVSEIETK
+249 EGVSEIENK

-273 YMNNDNANNY
+273 YMNNDNQNNY

-293 EEIKPLK
+293 EEIKPIK

-315 RISILETAKLKSL
+315 RISILEAAKLKSL
-328 TKNEFEEIDCPIFT
+328 TKNEFEELDCPIFS

-350 VSYYLYLKA
+350 VSYYLYLKT
-359 ILVNIRKDKISL
+359 ILANIRKDKISL

-385 KEFNEDDDVEEEQ
+385 KDINEDDDVEEEQ

-429 ATILATSDII
+429 ATILATTDII
-439 LGYLTKNDYETCI
+439 LGYLTKNDYEACI
-452 NEIQLKRRKNEVN
+452 NEIQLKRRKHEVN

-474 KMNWVNFEKKY
+474 KMNWVTFEKRY
-485 FNFFKREFYNQGEV
+485 FNFFKREFYSQGEV
-499 VLRQGEKINK
+499 VLKQGEKINK
-509 LIFIMDGQFEITS
+509 LIFIMNGQFEITS

-538 YSYQKMSI
+538 YSYQKMNIS
-546 GSNNKKNSLRLC
+546 SNSKKNSLRLS

-567 LNDCCFLGFFN
+567 LNDCSFLGIFN

-587 CISNKSYTFTLEKSL
+587 CISNKSYTFTLDKTI
-602 LEDFKN
+602 LENFKN
-608 RIVEIKQNIKQLNKK
+608 KLVEIKQNIKQLNKK
-623 REKVMLDRLT
+623 REKVMVDRLT
-633 TIFEQLL
+633 TIFEQLV
-640 KNKKNKKMGKEN
+640 KNKKIKKMVKESI
-652 ISTNQNKN
+652 ISNQNKN
-660 SFNENNNNSAMNNYI
+660 SSVENNNNSAMNNYI
-675 KNKQLSDNNKRNEE
+675 KSKQLSDNNKRNEE

-728 KEYLTSERNAFSSK
+728 KEYLATERNAFSSK
-742 KYRMKDLKF
+742 KYRKKDLKF

-756 SAYKLIETDNNIDSL
+756 SVYKLIDTEYNIDSL
-771 EYKKKITNIMAVKE
+771 KYKKKITNIMAVKE

-794 VYLKS
+794 IYLKS

-808 QTNIREKMKNLYLP
+808 KTNIREKMKNLYLP

-841 KKIFDNY
+841 KKMFDNY
-848 KKVKDDDQIIK
+848 KKIKDDGQIIK
-859 TETINFKNELKKTNT
+859 IETINNFKEEFRKTNT
-874 DRNRTYNL
+874 ERNRNRTYNL
-882 NTDSKKK
+882 NFDSKKK
-889 EAKTERLKENEKI
+889 ETKIERLKE
-902 KVKEKEKDKNSEFGD
+902 KEKEKDKNSEFGD

-939 KKLYN
+939 QKLYN
-944 SRYEDSQSNIGNNL
+944 SRYEGSHKNIGNNI
-958 FISKRNI
+958 FSSKRNI
-965 NMKARRTLKSLELEE
+965 NLKVRRTLKSLELEE
-980 EIKNMILKTI
+980 EIKNMILKNI

-1001 KNPFENSIDRKD
+1001 KNPFEDSIEKKNS
-1013 TSSRKYTNTEYVR
+1013 SSGKYINTEFIR
-1026 SPYNKISLFK
+1026 SPYNKMSLFK
-1036 NTFNWTKSKKKSKNK
+1036 NPFNSTKSKKNLKSK

-1064 TRYRNRDDEF
+1064 TRYRNREDEF

-1099 KLKFAKKA
+1099 KLKFSKKA
-1107 KEKKNMNKNKKNSSR
+1107 KENKNKNKKKINSSR
-1122 YMNADFENENDKD
+1122 YMNGDFENENDKD
-1135 LLMSRNFNIRNLKKS
+1135 LLMSHNFNIRNLKKS

>member
-1 MKKYK
+1 MKKFK
-6 MFLRSN
+6 MFMRSN
-12 TVNVSNMVPVTRQK
+12 TMNVSNIVPVTRQK
-26 SNNINTNILNK
+26 SNHINTNILNK

-63 HHKNVEFLHEKIL
+63 HHKNVELLHEKIL

-117 ININEPEKILFSLS
+117 INITEPEKILFSLS
-131 TYLRLES
+131 TCLKLES
-138 KPRDSILFRFGDKG
+138 KPKDSILFRFGDKG

-197 KTIMANNKIKNH
+197 KTIMANTKIKNP

-243 DSLDES
+243 DSLDDS
-249 EGVSEIETK
+249 EGVSEIENK

-273 YMNNDNANNY
+273 YMNNDNQNNY

-293 EEIKPLK
+293 EEIKPIK

-315 RISILETAKLKSL
+315 RISILEAAKLKSL
-328 TKNEFEEIDCPIFT
+328 TKNEFEELDCPIFS

-350 VSYYLYLKA
+350 VSYYLYLKT
-359 ILVNIRKDKISL
+359 ILANIRKDKISL

-385 KEFNEDDDVEEEQ
+385 KDINEDDDVEEEQ

-429 ATILATSDII
+429 ATILATTDII
-439 LGYLTKNDYETCI
+439 LGYLTKNDYEACI
-452 NEIQLKRRKNEVN
+452 NEIQLKRRKHEVN

-474 KMNWVNFEKKY
+474 KMNWVTFEKRY
-485 FNFFKREFYNQGEV
+485 FNFFKREFYSQGEV
-499 VLRQGEKINK
+499 VLKQGEKINK
-509 LIFIMDGQFEITS
+509 LIFIMNGQFEITS

-538 YSYQKMSI
+538 YSYQKMNIS
-546 GSNNKKNSLRLC
+546 SNSKKNSLRLS

-567 LNDCCFLGFFN
+567 LNDCSFLGIFN

-587 CISNKSYTFTLEKSL
+587 CISNKSYTFTLDKTI
-602 LEDFKN
+602 LENFKN
-608 RIVEIKQNIKQLNKK
+608 KLVEIKQNIKQLNKK
-623 REKVMLDRLT
+623 REKVMVDRLT
-633 TIFEQLL
+633 TIFEQLV
-640 KNKKNKKMGKEN
+640 KNKKIKKMVKESI
-652 ISTNQNKN
+652 ISNQNKN
-660 SFNENNNNSAMNNYI
+660 SSVENNNNSAMNNYI
-675 KNKQLSDNNKRNEE
+675 KSKQLSDNNKRNEE

-728 KEYLTSERNAFSSK
+728 KEYLATERNAFSSK
-742 KYRMKDLKF
+742 KYREKDLKF

-756 SAYKLIETDNNIDSL
+756 SVYKLIDTEYNIDSL
-771 EYKKKITNIMAVKE
+771 KYKKKITNIMAVKE

-794 VYLKS
+794 IYLKS

-808 QTNIREKMKNLYLP
+808 KTNIREKMKNLYLP

-841 KKIFDNY
+841 KKMFDNY
-848 KKVKDDDQIIK
+848 KKIKDDGQIIK
-859 TETINFKNELKKTNT
+859 IETINNFKEEFRKTNT
-874 DRNRTYNL
+874 ERNRNRTYNL
-882 NTDSKKK
+882 NIDSKKK
-889 EAKTERLKENEKI
+889 ETKIERLKE
-902 KVKEKEKDKNSEFGD
+902 KEKEKDKNSEFGD

-939 KKLYN
+939 QKLYN
-944 SRYEDSQSNIGNNL
+944 SRYEGSHKNIGNNI
-958 FISKRNI
+958 FSSKRNI
-965 NMKARRTLKSLELEE
+965 NLKVRRTLKSLELEE
-980 EIKNMILKTI
+980 EIKNMILKNI

-1001 KNPFENSIDRKD
+1001 KNPFEDSTEKKNS
-1013 TSSRKYTNTEYVR
+1013 SSGKYINTEFIR
-1026 SPYNKISLFK
+1026 SPYNKMSLFK
-1036 NTFNWTKSKKKSKNK
+1036 NPFNSTKSKKNLKSK

-1064 TRYRNRDDEF
+1064 TRYRNREDEF

-1099 KLKFAKKA
+1099 KLKFSKKA
-1107 KEKKNMNKNKKNSSR
+1107 KENKNKNKKKINSSR
-1122 YMNADFENENDKD
+1122 YMNGDFENENDKD
-1135 LLMSRNFNIRNLKKS
+1135 LLMSHNFNIRNLKKS

>member
-1 MKKYK
+1 M
-6 MFLRSN
+6 RSN
-12 TVNVSNMVPVTRQK
+12 TMNVSNIVPVTRQK
-26 SNNINTNILNK
+26 SNHINTNILNK

-63 HHKNVEFLHEKIL
+63 HHKNVELLHEKIL

-117 ININEPEKILFSLS
+117 INITEPEKILFSLS
-131 TYLRLES
+131 TCLKLES
-138 KPRDSILFRFGDKG
+138 KPKDSILFRFGDKG

-197 KTIMANNKIKNH
+197 KTIMANTKIKNP

-243 DSLDES
+243 DSLDDS
-249 EGVSEIETK
+249 EGVSEIENK

-273 YMNNDNANNY
+273 YMNNDNQNNY

-293 EEIKPLK
+293 EEIKPIK

-315 RISILETAKLKSL
+315 RISILEAAKLKSL
-328 TKNEFEEIDCPIFT
+328 TKNEFEELDCPIFS

-350 VSYYLYLKA
+350 VSYYLYLKT
-359 ILVNIRKDKISL
+359 ILANIRKDKISL

-385 KEFNEDDDVEEEQ
+385 KDINEDDDVEEEQ

-429 ATILATSDII
+429 ATILATTDII
-439 LGYLTKNDYETCI
+439 LGYLTKNDYEACI
-452 NEIQLKRRKNEVN
+452 NEIQLKRRKHEVN

-474 KMNWVNFEKKY
+474 KMNWVTFEKRY
-485 FNFFKREFYNQGEV
+485 FNFFKREFYSQGEV
-499 VLRQGEKINK
+499 VLKQGEKINK
-509 LIFIMDGQFEITS
+509 LIFIMNGQFEITS

-538 YSYQKMSI
+538 YSYQKMNIS
-546 GSNNKKNSLRLC
+546 SNSKKNSLRLS

-567 LNDCCFLGFFN
+567 LNDCSFLGIFN

-587 CISNKSYTFTLEKSL
+587 CISNKSYTFTLDKTI
-602 LEDFKN
+602 LENFKN
-608 RIVEIKQNIKQLNKK
+608 KLVEIKQNIKQLNKK
-623 REKVMLDRLT
+623 REKVMVDRLT
-633 TIFEQLL
+633 TIFEQLV
-640 KNKKNKKMGKEN
+640 KNKKIKKMVKESI
-652 ISTNQNKN
+652 ISNQNKN
-660 SFNENNNNSAMNNYI
+660 SSVENNNNSAMNNYI
-675 KNKQLSDNNKRNEE
+675 KSKQLSDNNKRNEE

-728 KEYLTSERNAFSSK
+728 KEYLATERNAFSSK
-742 KYRMKDLKF
+742 KYRKKDLKF

-756 SAYKLIETDNNIDSL
+756 SVYKLIDTEYNIDSL
-771 EYKKKITNIMAVKE
+771 KYKKKITNIMAVKE

-794 VYLKS
+794 IYLKS

-808 QTNIREKMKNLYLP
+808 KTNIREKMKNLYLP

-841 KKIFDNY
+841 KKMFDNY
-848 KKVKDDDQIIK
+848 KKIKDDGQIIK
-859 TETINFKNELKKTNT
+859 IETINNFKEEFRKTNT
-874 DRNRTYNL
+874 ERNRNRTYNL
-882 NTDSKKK
+882 NIDSKKK
-889 EAKTERLKENEKI
+889 ETKIERLKE
-902 KVKEKEKDKNSEFGD
+902 KEKEKDKNSEFGD

-939 KKLYN
+939 QKLYN
-944 SRYEDSQSNIGNNL
+944 SRYEGSHKNIGNNI
-958 FISKRNI
+958 FSSKRNI
-965 NMKARRTLKSLELEE
+965 NLKVRRTLKSLELEE
-980 EIKNMILKTI
+980 EIKNMILKNI

-1001 KNPFENSIDRKD
+1001 KNPFEDSIEKKNS
-1013 TSSRKYTNTEYVR
+1013 SSGKYINTEFIR
-1026 SPYNKISLFK
+1026 SPYNKMSLFK
-1036 NTFNWTKSKKKSKNK
+1036 NPFNSTKSKKNLKSK

-1064 TRYRNRDDEF
+1064 TRYRNREDEF

-1099 KLKFAKKA
+1099 KLKFSKKA
-1107 KEKKNMNKNKKNSSR
+1107 KENKNKNKKKINSSR
-1122 YMNADFENENDKD
+1122 YMNGDFENENDKD
-1135 LLMSRNFNIRNLKKS
+1135 LLMSHNFNIRNLKKS

>member
-1 MKKYK
+1 MKKFK
-6 MFLRSN
+6 MFMRSN
-12 TVNVSNMVPVTRQK
+12 TMNVSNIVPVTRQK
-26 SNNINTNILNK
+26 SNHINTNILNK

-63 HHKNVEFLHEKIL
+63 HHKNVELLHEKIL

-117 ININEPEKILFSLS
+117 INITEPEKILFSLS
-131 TYLRLES
+131 TCLKLES
-138 KPRDSILFRFGDKG
+138 KPKDSILFRFGDKG

-197 KTIMANNKIKNH
+197 KTIMANTKIKNP

-243 DSLDES
+243 DSLDDS
-249 EGVSEIETK
+249 EGVSEIENK

-273 YMNNDNANNY
+273 YMNNDNQNNY

-293 EEIKPLK
+293 EEIKPIK

-315 RISILETAKLKSL
+315 RISILEAAKLKSL
-328 TKNEFEEIDCPIFT
+328 TKNEFEELDCPIFS

-350 VSYYLYLKA
+350 VSYYLYLKT
-359 ILVNIRKDKISL
+359 ILANIRKDKISL

-385 KEFNEDDDVEEEQ
+385 KDINEDDDVEEEQ

-429 ATILATSDII
+429 ATILATTDII
-439 LGYLTKNDYETCI
+439 LGYLTKNDYEACI
-452 NEIQLKRRKNEVN
+452 NEIQLKRRKHEVN

-474 KMNWVNFEKKY
+474 KMNWVTFEKRY
-485 FNFFKREFYNQGEV
+485 FNFFKREFYSQGEV
-499 VLRQGEKINK
+499 VLKQGEKINK
-509 LIFIMDGQFEITS
+509 LIFIMNGQFEITS

-538 YSYQKMSI
+538 YSYQKMNIS
-546 GSNNKKNSLRLC
+546 SNSKKNSLRLS

-567 LNDCCFLGFFN
+567 LNDCSFLGIFN

-587 CISNKSYTFTLEKSL
+587 CISNKSYTFTLDKTI
-602 LEDFKN
+602 LENFKN
-608 RIVEIKQNIKQLNKK
+608 KLVEIKQNIKQLNKK
-623 REKVMLDRLT
+623 REKVMVDRLT
-633 TIFEQLL
+633 TIFEQLV
-640 KNKKNKKMGKEN
+640 KNKKIKKMVKESI
-652 ISTNQNKN
+652 ISNQNKN
-660 SFNENNNNSAMNNYI
+660 SSVENNNNSAMNNYI
-675 KNKQLSDNNKRNEE
+675 KSKQLSDNNKRNEE

-728 KEYLTSERNAFSSK
+728 KEYLATERNAFSSK
-742 KYRMKDLKF
+742 KYREKDLKF

-756 SAYKLIETDNNIDSL
+756 SVYKLIDTEYNIDSL
-771 EYKKKITNIMAVKE
+771 KYKKKITNIMAVKE

-794 VYLKS
+794 IYLKS

-808 QTNIREKMKNLYLP
+808 KTNIREKMKNLYLP

-841 KKIFDNY
+841 KKMFDNY
-848 KKVKDDDQIIK
+848 KKIKDDGQIIK
-859 TETINFKNELKKTNT
+859 IETINNFKEEFRKTNT
-874 DRNRTYNL
+874 ERNRNRTYNL
-882 NTDSKKK
+882 NIDSKKK
-889 EAKTERLKENEKI
+889 ETKIESLKE
-902 KVKEKEKDKNSEFGD
+902 KEKEKDKNSEFGD

-939 KKLYN
+939 QKLYN
-944 SRYEDSQSNIGNNL
+944 SRYEGSHKNIGNNI
-958 FISKRNI
+958 FSSKRNI
-965 NMKARRTLKSLELEE
+965 NLKVRRTLKSLELEE
-980 EIKNMILKTI
+980 EIKNMILKNI

-1001 KNPFENSIDRKD
+1001 KNPFEDSTEKKNS
-1013 TSSRKYTNTEYVR
+1013 SSGKYINTEFIR
-1026 SPYNKISLFK
+1026 SPYNKMSLFK
-1036 NTFNWTKSKKKSKNK
+1036 NPFNSTKSKKNLKSK

-1064 TRYRNRDDEF
+1064 TRYRNREDEF

-1099 KLKFAKKA
+1099 KLKFSKKA
-1107 KEKKNMNKNKKNSSR
+1107 KENKNKNKKKINSSR
-1122 YMNADFENENDKD
+1122 YMNGDFENENDKD
-1135 LLMSRNFNIRNLKKS
+1135 LLMSHNFNIRNLKKS